1 MVLKRKKV
9 TMDGNTAAAHVSYA
23 FSEVAAI
30 YPITPSSPMPEFID
44 KWAADGRKNLFGNPV
59 QVTEMQHEAGAAG
72 AVHGSLVAGALTST
86 YTASQG
92 FLLMIPDMYKIA
104 GERLPAVF
112 HVAARSLSTCS
123 LNMYGDHQDVMAAR
137 QTGFAFLASGSVQE
151 IMDLSPV
158 AHLAAIEG
166 SVPFVNFFDGF
177 RTSHEVQK
185 IEVWDYD
192 QFADLVD
199 YDAIDRFKNNSLNPN
214 RPTMR
219 GVFEKNGYFQRT
231 EAQNKAY
238 SVIPGIVE
246 DYMNK
251 INEKI
256 GTNYGLFNYEGDP
269 NATDVIVAM
278 GSGTDTIQQT
288 VDYLNKNTDAKV
300 GVLKVHLYRPFS
312 AKHFLEKMPKSV
324 ERIAVLDRTK
334 EKGSVGEPLLLDVT
348 QVYQESDRNPMIIGG
363 RYGLGQKDTTPAHFA
378 AVFNNLR
385 KNNPKNHFTIGI
397 DDDVMNTSIE
407 IDKDFVITDGE
418 TTRCV
423 FWGNGGDGTVGANK
437 SAIKIIGDNTD
448 MFAQGYFDYDA
459 KKSNGLTL
467 SHLRFSPNPIH
478 AAYLIDEADFV
489 SCSPQAY
496 VRQYDLVK
504 NLKDG
509 GIFLLNTIWNED
521 ELEEHL
527 PNKMKAEIAN
537 KNIKF
542 YTVNASKIAQE
553 VGLGNRTNMVIQTA
567 FFILSK
573 VLNIDDAIKYL
584 KESIQKSYGMKGQNI
599 VDMNNAAV
607 DMTKRELKEIKVPEA
622 WKNLKKDVKEVNENE
637 PDFIKNM
644 VRPIIELKE
653 DDLPVSTYLPY
664 DDGTYMSGTSQYEKR
679 GIAPFVPE
687 WKKDNCIQ
695 CNQCSYICPH
705 ATIRP
710 FLLDK
715 EEKAKAP
722 EGFETIKAIGKGLE
736 KYEFR
741 MQVSP
746 YDCMGCGNCVDVCP
760 APNKALVMRPVEEQI
775 NKEAENWIFAH
786 EKIGYK
792 DDEIEANN
800 VKNSQ
805 FHQPL
810 LEFSGACAGCGETP
824 YAKLVTQL
832 FGNHQIISNATG
844 CSSIWGSSVPSMPYC
859 TNKDG
864 HGPAWASSL
873 FEDAAEYGYGM
884 LLATKSNK
892 LQLETLIKKFLAL
905 KLQSPLNEAFK
916 EWLENNNDFDGSKK
930 ASIKIESLI
939 SNKTGNEEADK
950 ILDRIINL
958 KDYLVKKSVWVY
970 GGDGWAYDIGF
981 SGLDHVLASGEDI
994 NIMVFDTE
1002 VYSNTGGQS
1011 SKATPLAAV
1020 AKFAASGKKV
1030 RKKDLGLMMTT
1041 YGYVYVAQVAM
1052 GANQAQTL
1060 KAIKEAESY
1069 PGPSLIIA
1077 YSPCINHGLKAG
1089 MGKTQRREKEA
1100 VLSGYWHLW
1109 RFNPQLRLE
1118 GKNPF
1123 SLDSKDPTESFQE
1136 FLQGEVRYSSLK
1148 KAFPE
1153 TADQLY
1159 SQAEEA
1165 AKERLDSYKR
1175 MANQE

>member
-1 MVLKRKKV
+1 MTIKRRKV

-23 FSEVAAI
+23 FSEVSAI

-44 KWAADGRKNLFGNPV
+44 KWAANERLNLFGNPV
-59 QVTEMQHEAGAAG
+59 SVTEMQHEAGAAG
-72 AVHGSLVAGALTST
+72 AVHGSLAAGALTST

-92 FLLMIPDMYKIA
+92 LLLMIPDMYKIA

-123 LNMYGDHQDVMAAR
+123 INMYGDHQDVMAAR
-137 QTGFAFLASGSVQE
+137 ATGFAMLASGSVQE

-158 AHLAAIEG
+158 AHLSAIKAR
-166 SVPFVNFFDGF
+166 VPFMNFFDGF
-177 RTSHEVQK
+177 RTSHEIQK
-185 IEVWDYD
+185 IDVWDYD
-192 QFADLVD
+192 QFEDMVD
-199 YDAIDRFKNNSLNPN
+199 WKAIDDFKKDSLNPH

-219 GVFEKNGYFQRT
+219 GVFEKSGYFQRT

-238 SVIPGIVE
+238 NGLPEIVI

-256 GTNYGLFNYEGDP
+256 GTNYSLFNYEGAED
-269 NATDVIVAM
+269 ATDIIIAM

-288 VDYLNKNTDAKV
+288 VEELNKEGRKV
-300 GVLKVHLYRPFS
+300 GLVKVHLYRPFS
-312 AKHFLEKMPKSV
+312 TKHLLEAIPETV

-334 EKGSVGEPLLLDVT
+334 EKGSAGEPLYLDVL
-348 QVYQESDRNPMIIGG
+348 EAFADSDRNPKIIAG
-363 RYGLGQKDTTPAHFA
+363 RYGLGQKDTRPAHIKS
-378 AVFNNLR
+378 VFDNLA
-385 KNNPKNHFTIGI
+385 KEDPKNHFTVGI
-397 DDDVMNTSIE
+397 NDDVTHTSLDVDE
-407 IDKDFVITDGE
+407 SFVINDGK
-418 TTRCV
+418 TTRCI

-459 KKSNGLTL
+459 KKSNGLTM

-478 AAYLIDEADFV
+478 AAYFIDEADFV

-504 NLKDG
+504 NLKEG
-509 GIFLLNTIWNED
+509 GIFLLNTIWSED
-521 ELEEHL
+521 ELEDHI
-527 PNKMKAEIAN
+527 PNYLLKEIAD

-553 VGLGNRTNMVIQTA
+553 VGLGHRTNMVIQTA
-567 FFILSK
+567 FFILSE
-573 VLNIDDAIKYL
+573 VLPIDDAIKYL
-584 KESIQKSYGMKGQNI
+584 KDSIEKSYGMKGQDI
-599 VDMNNAAV
+599 VDMNNKAV
-607 DMTKRELKEIKVPEA
+607 DRASEELQEIEVKEE
-622 WKNLKKDVKEVNENE
+622 WKNLEDDRKGADENE
-637 PDFIKNM
+637 PDFIQNM
-644 VRPIIELKE
+644 VRPIINLHE

-664 DDGTYMSGTSQYEKR
+664 DDGQYMSGTSRYEKR
-679 GIAPFVPE
+679 GIALFVPE
-687 WKKDNCIQ
+687 WNIDNCIQ

-710 FLLDK
+710 FLLD
-715 EEKAKAP
+715 EEQKAKAP
-722 EGFETIKAIGKGLE
+722 EGFETKKAIGKGLE
-736 KYEFR
+736 GYEFR
-741 MQVSP
+741 IQVSP

-760 APNKALVMRPVEEQI
+760 APKKALAMKPIDEQI
-775 NKEAENWIFAH
+775 EKQADNWEFAH
-786 EKIGYK
+786 GEVGYR
-792 DDEIEANN
+792 DDEIAPTN

-805 FHQPL
+805 FSQPL

-824 YAKLVTQL
+824 YAKLITQL
-832 FGNHQIISNATG
+832 YGDHQIISNATG

-864 HGPAWASSL
+864 EGPAWASSL

-892 LQLETLIKKFLAL
+892 FLLETLMKKFLEL
-905 KLQSPLNEAFK
+905 KVSTPLNDAFN
-916 EWLENNNDFDGSKK
+916 EWLENNDDFEESKK
-930 ASIKIESLI
+930 AAIKIESLI
-939 SNKTGNEEADK
+939 ANETDNEEANK
-950 ILDRIINL
+950 IIERIKNL
-958 KDYLVKKSVWVY
+958 KDYLVKKSVWIY

-981 SGLDHVLASGEDI
+981 SGVDHVLASGDDI
-994 NIMVFDTE
+994 NIIVFDTE

-1069 PGPSLIIA
+1069 HGPSLIIA
-1077 YSPCINHGLKAG
+1077 YAPCINHGLKAG

-1100 VLSGYWHLW
+1100 VASGYWHLW
-1109 RFNPQLRLE
+1109 RFNPLLKEE

-1123 SLDSKDPTESFQE
+1123 TLDSKDPTESFQE
-1136 FLQGEVRYSSLK
+1136 FLQGEVRYASLK

-1153 TADQLY
+1153 DADRLY
-1159 SQAEEA
+1159 AEAEEA
-1165 AKERLDSYKR
+1165 AKERLESYKK
-1175 MANQE
+1175 MENK

>member
-1 MVLKRKKV
+1 MTIKRRKV

-23 FSEVAAI
+23 FSEVSAI

-44 KWAADGRKNLFGNPV
+44 KWAANGRLNLYGNPV
-59 QVTEMQHEAGAAG
+59 SVTEMQHEAGAAG
-72 AVHGSLVAGALTST
+72 AVHGSLAAGALTST

-92 FLLMIPDMYKIA
+92 LLLMIPDMYKIA

-123 LNMYGDHQDVMAAR
+123 INMYGDHQDVMAAR
-137 QTGFAFLASGSVQE
+137 ATGFAMLASGSVQE

-158 AHLAAIEG
+158 AHLSAIKAR
-166 SVPFVNFFDGF
+166 VPFVNFFDGF
-177 RTSHEVQK
+177 RTSHEIQK
-185 IEVWDYD
+185 IDVWDYD
-192 QFADLVD
+192 QFEDMVD
-199 YDAIDRFKNNSLNPN
+199 WKAIDDFKNDSLNPH

-219 GVFEKNGYFQRT
+219 GVFEKSGYFQRT

-238 SVIPGIVE
+238 NGLPEIVV

-256 GTNYGLFNYEGDP
+256 GTNYSLFNYEGAED
-269 NATDVIVAM
+269 ATDIIIAM

-288 VDYLNKNTDAKV
+288 VEELNKEGRKV
-300 GVLKVHLYRPFS
+300 GLVKVHLYRPFS
-312 AKHFLEKMPKSV
+312 TKHLLEAIPETV

-334 EKGSVGEPLLLDVT
+334 EKGSAGEPLYLDVL
-348 QVYQESDRNPMIIGG
+348 ESFSDSDRNPKIIAG
-363 RYGLGQKDTTPAHFA
+363 RYGLGQKDTRPAHIKS
-378 AVFNNLR
+378 VFDNLA
-385 KNNPKNHFTIGI
+385 KDEPKNHFTVGII
-397 DDDVMNTSIE
+397 DDVTNTSLE
-407 IDKDFVITDGE
+407 VDNSFVISDGQ
-418 TTRCV
+418 TTRCI

-437 SAIKIIGDNTD
+437 NAIKIIGDNTD

-459 KKSNGLTL
+459 KKSNGLTM

-478 AAYLIDEADFV
+478 AAYFIDEADFV

-504 NLKDG
+504 NLKEG
-509 GIFLLNTIWNED
+509 GIFLLNTIWSEE
-521 ELEEHL
+521 ELEEHI
-527 PNKMKAEIAN
+527 PNYLLKEIAD

-553 VGLGNRTNMVIQTA
+553 VGLGHRTNMVIQTA
-567 FFILSK
+567 FFILSE
-573 VLNIDDAIKYL
+573 VLPIEDAIKYL
-584 KESIQKSYGMKGQNI
+584 KDSIEKSYGMKGQDI
-599 VDMNNAAV
+599 VDMNNKAV
-607 DMTKRELKEIKVPEA
+607 DRASEELQEIKVKEE
-622 WKNLKKDVKEVNENE
+622 WKNLGEDREGTNENE

-644 VRPIIELKE
+644 VRPIINLEE

-664 DDGTYMSGTSQYEKR
+664 DDGQYMAGTSRYEKR
-679 GIAPFVPE
+679 GIALFVPE
-687 WKKDNCIQ
+687 WNIDNCIQ

-710 FLLDK
+710 FLLD
-715 EEKAKAP
+715 EEQKAKAP
-722 EGFETIKAIGKGLE
+722 EGFETKKAIGKGLE
-736 KYEFR
+736 GYEFR
-741 MQVSP
+741 IQVSP

-760 APNKALVMRPVEEQI
+760 APKKALAMKPIDEQI
-775 NKEAENWIFAH
+775 EKQAENWEYAH
-786 EKIGYK
+786 GEVGYRN
-792 DDEIEANN
+792 DEIAPTN

-805 FHQPL
+805 FSQPL

-824 YAKLVTQL
+824 YAKLITQL
-832 FGNHQIISNATG
+832 YGDHQIISNATG

-859 TNKDG
+859 TNNNG
-864 HGPAWASSL
+864 EGPAWASSL

-892 LQLETLIKKFLAL
+892 FLLETLMKKFLEL
-905 KLQSPLNEAFK
+905 KVSTPLNDAFN
-916 EWLENNNDFDGSKK
+916 EWLENNDDFEESKK
-930 ASIKIESLI
+930 AAIKIESLI
-939 SNKTGNEEADK
+939 ANETDNEEANK
-950 ILDRIINL
+950 IIERIKSL
-958 KDYLVKKSVWVY
+958 KDYLVKKSVWIY

-981 SGLDHVLASGEDI
+981 SGVDHVLASGDDI
-994 NIMVFDTE
+994 NIIVFDTE

-1069 PGPSLIIA
+1069 HGPSLIIA
-1077 YSPCINHGLKAG
+1077 YAPCINHGLKAG

-1100 VLSGYWHLW
+1100 VASGYWHLW
-1109 RFNPQLRLE
+1109 RFNPLLKEE

-1136 FLQGEVRYSSLK
+1136 FLQGEVRYASLK

-1153 TADQLY
+1153 DADRLY
-1159 SQAEEA
+1159 AEAEEA
-1165 AKERLDSYKR
+1165 AKERLESYKK
-1175 MANQE
+1175 MENK

>member
-1 MVLKRKKV
+1 MTIKRRKV

-23 FSEVAAI
+23 FSEVSAI

-44 KWAADGRKNLFGNPV
+44 KWAANGRLNLYGNPV
-59 QVTEMQHEAGAAG
+59 SVTEMQHEAGAAG
-72 AVHGSLVAGALTST
+72 AVHGSLAAGALTST

-92 FLLMIPDMYKIA
+92 LLLMIPDMYKIA

-123 LNMYGDHQDVMAAR
+123 INMYGDHQDVMAAR
-137 QTGFAFLASGSVQE
+137 ATGFAMLASGSVQE

-158 AHLAAIEG
+158 AHLSAIKAR
-166 SVPFVNFFDGF
+166 VPFVNFFDGF
-177 RTSHEVQK
+177 RTSHEIQK
-185 IEVWDYD
+185 IDVWDYD
-192 QFADLVD
+192 QFEDMVD
-199 YDAIDRFKNNSLNPN
+199 WKAIDDFKNDSLNPH

-219 GVFEKNGYFQRT
+219 GVFEKSGYFQRT

-238 SVIPGIVE
+238 NGLPEIVV

-256 GTNYGLFNYEGDP
+256 GTNYSLFNYEGAED
-269 NATDVIVAM
+269 ATDIIIAM

-288 VDYLNKNTDAKV
+288 VEELNKDGRKV
-300 GVLKVHLYRPFS
+300 GLVKVHLYRPFS
-312 AKHFLEKMPKSV
+312 TKHLLEAIPETV

-334 EKGSVGEPLLLDVT
+334 EKGSAGEPLYLDVL
-348 QVYQESDRNPMIIGG
+348 ESFSDSDRNPKIIAG
-363 RYGLGQKDTTPAHFA
+363 RYGLGQKDTRPAHIKS
-378 AVFNNLR
+378 VFDNLA
-385 KNNPKNHFTIGI
+385 KDEPKNHFTVGII
-397 DDDVMNTSIE
+397 DDVTNTSLE
-407 IDKDFVITDGE
+407 VDNSFVISDGQ
-418 TTRCV
+418 TTRCI

-437 SAIKIIGDNTD
+437 NAIKIIGDNTD

-459 KKSNGLTL
+459 KKSNGLTM

-478 AAYLIDEADFV
+478 AAYFIDEADFV

-504 NLKDG
+504 NLKEG
-509 GIFLLNTIWNED
+509 GIFLLNTIWSEE
-521 ELEEHL
+521 ELEEHI
-527 PNKMKAEIAN
+527 PNYLLKEIAD

-553 VGLGNRTNMVIQTA
+553 VGLGHRTNMVIQTA
-567 FFILSK
+567 FFILSE
-573 VLNIDDAIKYL
+573 VLPIEDAIKYL
-584 KESIQKSYGMKGQNI
+584 KDSIEKSYGMKGQDI
-599 VDMNNAAV
+599 VDMNNKAV
-607 DMTKRELKEIKVPEA
+607 DRASEELQEIKVKEE
-622 WKNLKKDVKEVNENE
+622 WKNLGEDREGTNENE

-644 VRPIIELKE
+644 VRPIINLEE

-664 DDGTYMSGTSQYEKR
+664 DDGQYMAGTSRYEKR
-679 GIAPFVPE
+679 GIALFVPE
-687 WKKDNCIQ
+687 WNIDNCIQ

-710 FLLDK
+710 FLLD
-715 EEKAKAP
+715 EEQKAKAP
-722 EGFETIKAIGKGLE
+722 EGFETKKAIGKGLE
-736 KYEFR
+736 GYEFR
-741 MQVSP
+741 IQVSP

-760 APNKALVMRPVEEQI
+760 APKKALAMKPIDEQI
-775 NKEAENWIFAH
+775 EKQAENWEYAH
-786 EKIGYK
+786 GEVGYRN
-792 DDEIEANN
+792 DEIAPTN

-805 FHQPL
+805 FSQPL

-824 YAKLVTQL
+824 YAKLITQL
-832 FGNHQIISNATG
+832 YGDHQIISNATG

-859 TNKDG
+859 TNNNG
-864 HGPAWASSL
+864 EGPAWASSL

-892 LQLETLIKKFLAL
+892 FLLETLMKKFLEL
-905 KLQSPLNEAFK
+905 KVSTPLNDAFN
-916 EWLENNNDFDGSKK
+916 EWLENNDDFEESKK
-930 ASIKIESLI
+930 AAIKIESLI
-939 SNKTGNEEADK
+939 ANETDNDEANKIIE
-950 ILDRIINL
+950 RIKSL
-958 KDYLVKKSVWVY
+958 KDYLVKKSVWIY

-981 SGLDHVLASGEDI
+981 SGVDHVLASGDDI
-994 NIMVFDTE
+994 NIIVFDTE

-1069 PGPSLIIA
+1069 HGPSLIIA
-1077 YSPCINHGLKAG
+1077 YAPCINHGLKAG

-1100 VLSGYWHLW
+1100 VASGYWHLW
-1109 RFNPQLRLE
+1109 RFNPLLKEE

-1136 FLQGEVRYSSLK
+1136 FLQGEVRYASLK

-1153 TADQLY
+1153 DADRLY
-1159 SQAEEA
+1159 AEAEEA
-1165 AKERLDSYKR
+1165 AKERLESYKK
-1175 MANQE
+1175 MQNK

>member
-1 MVLKRKKV
+1 MTIKRRKV

-23 FSEVAAI
+23 FSEVSAI

-44 KWAADGRKNLFGNPV
+44 KWAANGRLNLYGNPV
-59 QVTEMQHEAGAAG
+59 SVTEMQHEAGAAG
-72 AVHGSLVAGALTST
+72 AVHGSLAAGALTST

-92 FLLMIPDMYKIA
+92 LLLMIPDMYKIA

-123 LNMYGDHQDVMAAR
+123 INMYGDHQDVMAAR
-137 QTGFAFLASGSVQE
+137 ATGFAMLASGSVQE

-158 AHLAAIEG
+158 AHLSAIKAR
-166 SVPFVNFFDGF
+166 VPFVNFFDGF
-177 RTSHEVQK
+177 RTSHEIQK
-185 IEVWDYD
+185 IDVWDYD
-192 QFADLVD
+192 QFEDMVD
-199 YDAIDRFKNNSLNPN
+199 WKAIDDFKNDSLNPH

-219 GVFEKNGYFQRT
+219 GVFEKSGYFQRT

-238 SVIPGIVE
+238 NGLPEIVL

-256 GTNYGLFNYEGDP
+256 GTNYSLFNYEGAED
-269 NATDVIVAM
+269 ATDIIIAM

-288 VDYLNKNTDAKV
+288 VEELNKEGRKV
-300 GVLKVHLYRPFS
+300 GLVKVHLYRPFS
-312 AKHFLEKMPKSV
+312 TKHLLEAIPKTV

-334 EKGSVGEPLLLDVT
+334 EKGSAGEPLYLDVL
-348 QVYQESDRNPMIIGG
+348 ESFSDSDRNPKIIAG
-363 RYGLGQKDTTPAHFA
+363 RYGLGQKDTRPAHIKS
-378 AVFNNLR
+378 VFDNLA
-385 KNNPKNHFTIGI
+385 KDEPKNHFTVGII
-397 DDDVMNTSIE
+397 DDVTNTSLE
-407 IDKDFVITDGE
+407 VDNSFVISDGQ
-418 TTRCV
+418 TTRCI

-437 SAIKIIGDNTD
+437 NAIKIIGDNTD

-459 KKSNGLTL
+459 KKSNGLTM

-478 AAYLIDEADFV
+478 AAYFIDEADFV

-504 NLKDG
+504 NLKEG
-509 GIFLLNTIWNED
+509 GIFLLNTIWSEE
-521 ELEEHL
+521 ELEEHI
-527 PNKMKAEIAN
+527 PNYLLKEIAD

-553 VGLGNRTNMVIQTA
+553 VGLGHRTNMVIQTA
-567 FFILSK
+567 FFILSE
-573 VLNIDDAIKYL
+573 VLPIEDAIKYL
-584 KESIQKSYGMKGQNI
+584 KDSIEKSYGMKGQDI
-599 VDMNNAAV
+599 VDMNNKAV
-607 DMTKRELKEIKVPEA
+607 DRASEELQEIKVKEE
-622 WKNLKKDVKEVNENE
+622 WKNLGEDREGTNENE

-644 VRPIIELKE
+644 VRPIINLEE

-664 DDGTYMSGTSQYEKR
+664 DDGQYMAGTSRYEKR
-679 GIAPFVPE
+679 GIALFVPE
-687 WKKDNCIQ
+687 WNIDNCIQ

-710 FLLDK
+710 FLLD
-715 EEKAKAP
+715 EEQKAKAP
-722 EGFETIKAIGKGLE
+722 EGFETKKAIGKGLE
-736 KYEFR
+736 GYEFR
-741 MQVSP
+741 IQVSP

-760 APNKALVMRPVEEQI
+760 APKKALAMKPIDEQI
-775 NKEAENWIFAH
+775 EKQAENWEYAH
-786 EKIGYK
+786 GEVGYRN
-792 DDEIEANN
+792 DEIAPTN

-805 FHQPL
+805 FSQPL

-824 YAKLVTQL
+824 YAKLITQL
-832 FGNHQIISNATG
+832 YGDHQIISNATG

-859 TNKDG
+859 TNNNG
-864 HGPAWASSL
+864 EGPAWASSL

-892 LQLETLIKKFLAL
+892 FLLETLMKKFLEL
-905 KLQSPLNEAFK
+905 KVSTPLNDAFN
-916 EWLENNNDFDGSKK
+916 EWLENNDDFEESKK
-930 ASIKIESLI
+930 AAIKIESLI
-939 SNKTGNEEADK
+939 ANETDNEEANK
-950 ILDRIINL
+950 IIERIKSL
-958 KDYLVKKSVWVY
+958 KDYLVKKSVWIY

-981 SGLDHVLASGEDI
+981 SGVDHVLASGDDI
-994 NIMVFDTE
+994 NIIVFDTE

-1069 PGPSLIIA
+1069 HGPSLIIA
-1077 YSPCINHGLKAG
+1077 YAPCINHGLKAG

-1100 VLSGYWHLW
+1100 VASGYWHLW
-1109 RFNPQLRLE
+1109 RFNPLLKEE

-1136 FLQGEVRYSSLK
+1136 FLQGEVRYASLK

-1153 TADQLY
+1153 DADRLY
-1159 SQAEEA
+1159 AEAEEA
-1165 AKERLDSYKR
+1165 AKERLESYKK
-1175 MANQE
+1175 MENK

>member
-1 MVLKRKKV
+1 MTIKRRKV

-23 FSEVAAI
+23 FSEVSAI

-44 KWAADGRKNLFGNPV
+44 KWAANGRLNLYGNPV
-59 QVTEMQHEAGAAG
+59 SVTEMQHEAGAAG
-72 AVHGSLVAGALTST
+72 AVHGSLAAGALTST

-92 FLLMIPDMYKIA
+92 LLLMIPDMYKIA

-123 LNMYGDHQDVMAAR
+123 INMYGDHQDVMAAR
-137 QTGFAFLASGSVQE
+137 ATGFAMLASGSVQE

-158 AHLAAIEG
+158 AHLSAIKAR
-166 SVPFVNFFDGF
+166 VPFVNFFDGF
-177 RTSHEVQK
+177 RTSHEIQK
-185 IEVWDYD
+185 IDVWDYD
-192 QFADLVD
+192 QFEDMVD
-199 YDAIDRFKNNSLNPN
+199 WKAIDDFKNDSLNPH

-219 GVFEKNGYFQRT
+219 GVFEKSGYFQRT

-238 SVIPGIVE
+238 NGLPEIVV

-256 GTNYGLFNYEGDP
+256 GTNYSLFNYEGAED
-269 NATDVIVAM
+269 ATDIIIAM

-288 VDYLNKNTDAKV
+288 VEELNKEGRKV
-300 GVLKVHLYRPFS
+300 GLVKVHLYRPFS
-312 AKHFLEKMPKSV
+312 TKHLLEAIPKTV

-334 EKGSVGEPLLLDVT
+334 EKGSAGEPLYLDVL
-348 QVYQESDRNPMIIGG
+348 ESFSDSDRNPKIIAG
-363 RYGLGQKDTTPAHFA
+363 RYGLGQKDTRPAHIKS
-378 AVFNNLR
+378 VFDNLA
-385 KNNPKNHFTIGI
+385 KDEPKNHFTVGII
-397 DDDVMNTSIE
+397 DDVTNTSLE
-407 IDKDFVITDGE
+407 VDNSFVISDGQ
-418 TTRCV
+418 TTRCI

-437 SAIKIIGDNTD
+437 NAIKIIGDNTD

-459 KKSNGLTL
+459 KKSNGLTM

-478 AAYLIDEADFV
+478 AAYFIDEADFV

-504 NLKDG
+504 NLKEG
-509 GIFLLNTIWNED
+509 GIFLLNTIWSEE
-521 ELEEHL
+521 ELEEHI
-527 PNKMKAEIAN
+527 PNYLLKEIAD

-553 VGLGNRTNMVIQTA
+553 VGLGHRTNMVIQTA
-567 FFILSK
+567 FFILSE
-573 VLNIDDAIKYL
+573 VLPIEDAIKYL
-584 KESIQKSYGMKGQNI
+584 KDSIEKSYGMKGQDI
-599 VDMNNAAV
+599 VDMNNKAV
-607 DMTKRELKEIKVPEA
+607 DRASEELQEIKVKEE
-622 WKNLKKDVKEVNENE
+622 WKNLGEDREGANENE

-644 VRPIIELKE
+644 VRPIINLEE

-664 DDGTYMSGTSQYEKR
+664 DDGQYMAGTSRYEKR
-679 GIAPFVPE
+679 GIALFVPE
-687 WKKDNCIQ
+687 WNIDNCIQ

-710 FLLDK
+710 FLLD
-715 EEKAKAP
+715 EEQKAKAP
-722 EGFETIKAIGKGLE
+722 EGFETKKAIGKGLE
-736 KYEFR
+736 GYEFR
-741 MQVSP
+741 IQVSP

-760 APNKALVMRPVEEQI
+760 APKKALAMKPIDEQI
-775 NKEAENWIFAH
+775 EKQAENWEYAH
-786 EKIGYK
+786 GEVGYRN
-792 DDEIEANN
+792 DEIAPTN

-805 FHQPL
+805 FSQPL

-824 YAKLVTQL
+824 YAKLITQL
-832 FGNHQIISNATG
+832 YGDHQIISNATG

-859 TNKDG
+859 TNNNG
-864 HGPAWASSL
+864 EGPAWASSL

-892 LQLETLIKKFLAL
+892 FLLETLMKKFLEL
-905 KLQSPLNEAFK
+905 KVSTPLNDAFN
-916 EWLENNNDFDGSKK
+916 EWLENNDDFEESKK
-930 ASIKIESLI
+930 AAIKIESLI
-939 SNKTGNEEADK
+939 ANETDNEEANK
-950 ILDRIINL
+950 IIERIKSL
-958 KDYLVKKSVWVY
+958 KDYLVKKSVWIY

-981 SGLDHVLASGEDI
+981 SGVDHVLASGDDI
-994 NIMVFDTE
+994 NIIVFDTE

-1069 PGPSLIIA
+1069 HGPSLIIA
-1077 YSPCINHGLKAG
+1077 YAPCINHGLKAG

-1100 VLSGYWHLW
+1100 VASGYWHLW
-1109 RFNPQLRLE
+1109 RFNPLLKEE

-1136 FLQGEVRYSSLK
+1136 FLQGEVRYASLK

-1153 TADQLY
+1153 DADRLY
-1159 SQAEEA
+1159 AEAEEA
-1165 AKERLDSYKR
+1165 AKERLESYKK
-1175 MANQE
+1175 MENK

>member
-1 MVLKRKKV
+1 MTIKRRKV

-23 FSEVAAI
+23 FSEVSAI

-44 KWAADGRKNLFGNPV
+44 KWAANERLNLFGNPV
-59 QVTEMQHEAGAAG
+59 SVTEMQHEAGAAG
-72 AVHGSLVAGALTST
+72 AVHGSLAAGALTST

-92 FLLMIPDMYKIA
+92 LLLMIPDMYKIA

-112 HVAARSLSTCS
+112 HVAARSLSTS
-123 LNMYGDHQDVMAAR
+123 AINMYGDHQDVMAAR
-137 QTGFAFLASGSVQE
+137 ATGFAMLAEGSVQE

-158 AHLAAIEG
+158 AHLAAIKG
-166 SVPFVNFFDGF
+166 RVPFVNFFDGF
-177 RTSHEVQK
+177 RTSHEIQK
-185 IEVWDYD
+185 IDVWDYD
-192 QFADLVD
+192 QFEDMVD
-199 YDAIDRFKNNSLNPN
+199 WKAIDDFKNDSLNPH

-219 GVFEKNGYFQRT
+219 GVFEKSGYFQRA

-238 SVIPGIVE
+238 NAIPEIVI

-251 INEKI
+251 VNEKI
-256 GTNYGLFNYEGDP
+256 GTNYSLFNYVGAED
-269 NATDVIVAM
+269 ATDIIVAM

-288 VDYLNKNTDAKV
+288 VEELNKEGRKV
-300 GVLKVHLYRPFS
+300 GLVKVHLYRPFS
-312 AKHFLEKMPKSV
+312 TKHLLEAIPETV

-334 EKGSVGEPLLLDVT
+334 EKGSAGEPLYLDVL
-348 QVYQESDRNPMIIGG
+348 EAFADSDRNPKIIAG
-363 RYGLGQKDTTPAHFA
+363 RYGLGQKDTRPAHFKS
-378 AVFNNLR
+378 VFDNLA
-385 KNNPKNHFTIGI
+385 KDEPKNHFTVGI
-397 DDDVMNTSIE
+397 NDDVTHTSLE
-407 IDKDFVITDGE
+407 VDESFVISDGK
-418 TTRCV
+418 TTRCI

-437 SAIKIIGDNTD
+437 NAIKIIGDNTD

-459 KKSNGLTL
+459 KKSNGLTM
-467 SHLRFSPNPIH
+467 SHLRFSPNPIN
-478 AAYLIDEADFV
+478 AAYFIDEADFV

-504 NLKDG
+504 NLKEG
-509 GIFLLNTIWNED
+509 GIFLLNTIWSEE
-521 ELEEHL
+521 ELEEHI
-527 PNKMKAEIAN
+527 PNYLLKEIAD

-553 VGLGNRTNMVIQTA
+553 VGLGHRTNMVIQTA
-567 FFILSK
+567 FFILSE
-573 VLNIDDAIKYL
+573 VLPIEDAIKYL
-584 KESIQKSYGMKGQNI
+584 KASIEKSYGMKGQDI
-599 VDMNNAAV
+599 VDMNNKAV
-607 DMTKRELKEIKVPEA
+607 DRASEELQKINVKEE
-622 WKNLKKDVKEVNENE
+622 WKNLEDDRENENENE

-644 VRPIIELKE
+644 VRPIINLKE

-664 DDGTYMSGTSQYEKR
+664 DDGQYMAGTSRYEKR
-679 GIAPFVPE
+679 GIALFVPE
-687 WKKDNCIQ
+687 WNIDNCIQ

-710 FLLDK
+710 FLVN
-715 EEKAKAP
+715 EEQKAKAP
-722 EGFETIKAIGKGLE
+722 EGFETKKAIGKGLE
-736 KYEFR
+736 GYEFR
-741 MQVSP
+741 IQVSP

-760 APNKALVMRPVEEQI
+760 APKKALAMKAIDEQI
-775 NKEAENWIFAH
+775 EKQADNWVFAH
-786 EKIGYK
+786 EEVGYK
-792 DDEIEANN
+792 DDEIAPTN

-805 FHQPL
+805 FSQPL

-824 YAKLVTQL
+824 YAKLITQL
-832 FGNHQIISNATG
+832 YGDHQIISNATG

-859 TNKDG
+859 TNKNG
-864 HGPAWASSL
+864 EGPAWASSL

-892 LQLETLIKKFLAL
+892 FLLETLMKKFLEL
-905 KLQSPLNEAFK
+905 KVSTPLNDAFN
-916 EWLENNNDFDGSKK
+916 EWLENNDDFEESKK
-930 ASIKIESLI
+930 AAIKIESLI
-939 SNKTGNEEADK
+939 ANETDNEEANK
-950 ILDRIINL
+950 IIERIKNL
-958 KDYLVKKSVWVY
+958 KDYLVKKSVWIY

-981 SGLDHVLASGEDI
+981 SGVDHVLASGDDI
-994 NIMVFDTE
+994 NIIVFDTE

-1069 PGPSLIIA
+1069 HGPSLIIA
-1077 YSPCINHGLKAG
+1077 YAPCINHGLKAG

-1100 VLSGYWHLW
+1100 VASGYWHLW
-1109 RFNPQLRLE
+1109 RFNPLLKEE

-1123 SLDSKDPTESFQE
+1123 VLDSKDPTESFQE
-1136 FLQGEVRYSSLK
+1136 FLQGEVRYASLK

-1153 TADQLY
+1153 DADRLY
-1159 SQAEEA
+1159 AEAEEA
-1165 AKERLDSYKR
+1165 AKERLESYKK
-1175 MANQE
+1175 MENK

>member
-1 MVLKRKKV
+1 MTIKRRKV

-23 FSEVAAI
+23 FSEVSAI

-44 KWAADGRKNLFGNPV
+44 KWAANERLNLFGNPV
-59 QVTEMQHEAGAAG
+59 SVTEMQHEAGAAG
-72 AVHGSLVAGALTST
+72 AVHGSLAAGALTST

-92 FLLMIPDMYKIA
+92 LLLMIPDMYKIA

-112 HVAARSLSTCS
+112 HVAARSLSTS
-123 LNMYGDHQDVMAAR
+123 AINMYGDHQDVMAAR
-137 QTGFAFLASGSVQE
+137 ATGFAMLAEGSVQE

-158 AHLAAIEG
+158 AHLAAIKG
-166 SVPFVNFFDGF
+166 RVPFVNFFDGF
-177 RTSHEVQK
+177 RTSHEIQK
-185 IEVWDYD
+185 IDVWDYD
-192 QFADLVD
+192 QFEDMVD
-199 YDAIDRFKNNSLNPN
+199 WKAIDDFKNDSLNPH

-219 GVFEKNGYFQRT
+219 GVFEKSGYFQRA

-238 SVIPGIVE
+238 DAIPEIVLS
-246 DYMNK
+246 YMEK
-251 INEKI
+251 VNEKI
-256 GTNYGLFNYEGDP
+256 GTNYSLFNYVGADD
-269 NATDVIVAM
+269 ATDIIVAM

-288 VDYLNKNTDAKV
+288 VEELNKEGRKV
-300 GVLKVHLYRPFS
+300 GLVKVHLYRPFS
-312 AKHFLEKMPKSV
+312 TKHLLEAIPETV

-334 EKGSVGEPLLLDVT
+334 EKGSAGEPLYLDVL
-348 QVYQESDRNPMIIGG
+348 EAFADSNRNPKIIAG
-363 RYGLGQKDTTPAHFA
+363 RYGLGQKDTRPAHFKS
-378 AVFNNLR
+378 VFDNLA
-385 KNNPKNHFTIGI
+385 KENPKNHFTVGI
-397 DDDVMNTSIE
+397 NDDVTHTSLE
-407 IDKDFVITDGE
+407 VDDSFVINDGK
-418 TTRCV
+418 TTRCI

-459 KKSNGLTL
+459 KKSNGLTM

-478 AAYLIDEADFV
+478 AAYFIDEADFV

-504 NLKDG
+504 NLKEG
-509 GIFLLNTIWNED
+509 GIFLLNTIWSED
-521 ELEEHL
+521 ELEEHI
-527 PNKMKAEIAN
+527 PNYLLKEIAD

-553 VGLGNRTNMVIQTA
+553 VGLGHRTNMVIQTA
-567 FFILSK
+567 FFILSE
-573 VLNIDDAIKYL
+573 VLPIDDAIKYL
-584 KESIQKSYGMKGQNI
+584 KDSIEKSYGMKGQDI
-599 VDMNNAAV
+599 VDMNNKAV
-607 DMTKRELKEIKVPEA
+607 DRASEELQEIKVKEE
-622 WKNLKKDVKEVNENE
+622 WKNLKDDREGENENE

-644 VRPIIELKE
+644 VRPIINLKE

-664 DDGTYMSGTSQYEKR
+664 DDGQYMAGTSRYEKR
-679 GIAPFVPE
+679 GIALFVPE
-687 WKKDNCIQ
+687 WNIDNCIQ

-710 FLLDK
+710 FLLD
-715 EEKAKAP
+715 EEQKAKAP
-722 EGFETIKAIGKGLE
+722 EGFETKKAIGKGLE
-736 KYEFR
+736 GYEFR
-741 MQVSP
+741 IQVSP

-760 APNKALVMRPVEEQI
+760 APKKALAMKPIDEQI
-775 NKEAENWIFAH
+775 EKQADNWEFAH
-786 EKIGYK
+786 GEVGYRN
-792 DDEIEANN
+792 DEIAPTN

-805 FHQPL
+805 FSQPL

-824 YAKLVTQL
+824 YAKLITQL
-832 FGNHQIISNATG
+832 YGDHQIISNATG

-859 TNKDG
+859 TNKNG
-864 HGPAWASSL
+864 EGPAWASSL

-892 LQLETLIKKFLAL
+892 FLLETLMKKFLEL
-905 KLQSPLNEAFK
+905 KVSTPLNDAFN
-916 EWLENNNDFDGSKK
+916 EWLENNDDFEESKK
-930 ASIKIESLI
+930 AAIKIESLI
-939 SNKTGNEEADK
+939 ANETDNEEANK
-950 ILDRIINL
+950 IIERIKNL
-958 KDYLVKKSVWVY
+958 KDYLVKKSVWIY

-981 SGLDHVLASGEDI
+981 SGVDHVLASGDDI
-994 NIMVFDTE
+994 NIIVFDTE

-1069 PGPSLIIA
+1069 HGPSLIIA
-1077 YSPCINHGLKAG
+1077 YAPCINHGLKAG

-1100 VLSGYWHLW
+1100 VASGYWHLW
-1109 RFNPQLRLE
+1109 RFNPLLKEE

-1136 FLQGEVRYSSLK
+1136 FLQGEVRYASLK

-1153 TADQLY
+1153 DADRLY
-1159 SQAEEA
+1159 TEAEEA
-1165 AKERLDSYKR
+1165 AKERLESYKK
-1175 MANQE
+1175 MENK

>member
-1 MVLKRKKV
+1 MTIKRRKV

-23 FSEVAAI
+23 FSEVSAI

-44 KWAADGRKNLFGNPV
+44 KWAANGRLNLYGNPV
-59 QVTEMQHEAGAAG
+59 SVTEMQHEAGAAG
-72 AVHGSLVAGALTST
+72 AVHGSLAAGALTST

-92 FLLMIPDMYKIA
+92 LLLMIPDMYKIA

-123 LNMYGDHQDVMAAR
+123 INMYGDHQDVMAAR
-137 QTGFAFLASGSVQE
+137 ATGFAMLASGSVQE

-158 AHLAAIEG
+158 AHLSAIKAR
-166 SVPFVNFFDGF
+166 VPFVNFFDGF
-177 RTSHEVQK
+177 RTSHEIQK
-185 IEVWDYD
+185 IDVWDYD
-192 QFADLVD
+192 QFEDMVD
-199 YDAIDRFKNNSLNPN
+199 WKAIDDFKNDSLNPH

-219 GVFEKNGYFQRT
+219 GVFEKSGYFQRT

-238 SVIPGIVE
+238 NGLPEIVL

-256 GTNYGLFNYEGDP
+256 GTNYSLFNYEGAED
-269 NATDVIVAM
+269 ATDIIIAM

-288 VDYLNKNTDAKV
+288 VEELNKDGRKV
-300 GVLKVHLYRPFS
+300 GLVKVHLYRPFS
-312 AKHFLEKMPKSV
+312 TKHLLEAIPETV

-334 EKGSVGEPLLLDVT
+334 EKGSAGEPLYLDVL
-348 QVYQESDRNPMIIGG
+348 ESFSDSDRNPKIIAG
-363 RYGLGQKDTTPAHFA
+363 RYGLGQKDTRPAHIKS
-378 AVFNNLR
+378 VFDNLA
-385 KNNPKNHFTIGI
+385 KDEPKNHFTVGII
-397 DDDVMNTSIE
+397 DDVTNTSLE
-407 IDKDFVITDGE
+407 VDNSFVISDGQ
-418 TTRCV
+418 TTRCI

-437 SAIKIIGDNTD
+437 NAIKIIGDNTD

-459 KKSNGLTL
+459 KKSNGLTM

-478 AAYLIDEADFV
+478 AAYFIDEADFV

-504 NLKDG
+504 NLKEG
-509 GIFLLNTIWNED
+509 GIFLLNTIWSEE
-521 ELEEHL
+521 ELEEHI
-527 PNKMKAEIAN
+527 PNYLLKEIAD

-553 VGLGNRTNMVIQTA
+553 VGLGHRTNMVIQTA
-567 FFILSK
+567 FFILSE
-573 VLNIDDAIKYL
+573 VLPIEDAIKYL
-584 KESIQKSYGMKGQNI
+584 KDSIEKSYGMKGQDI
-599 VDMNNAAV
+599 VDMNNKAV
-607 DMTKRELKEIKVPEA
+607 DRASEELQEIKVKEE
-622 WKNLKKDVKEVNENE
+622 WKNLGEDREGANENE

-644 VRPIIELKE
+644 VRPIINLEE

-664 DDGTYMSGTSQYEKR
+664 DDGQYMAGTSRYEKR
-679 GIAPFVPE
+679 GIALFVPE
-687 WKKDNCIQ
+687 WNIDNCIQ

-710 FLLDK
+710 FLLD
-715 EEKAKAP
+715 EEQKAKAP
-722 EGFETIKAIGKGLE
+722 EGFETKKAIGKGLE
-736 KYEFR
+736 GYEFR
-741 MQVSP
+741 IQVSP

-760 APNKALVMRPVEEQI
+760 APKKALAMKPIDEQI
-775 NKEAENWIFAH
+775 EKQAENWEFAH
-786 EKIGYK
+786 GEVGYRN
-792 DDEIEANN
+792 DEIAPTN

-805 FHQPL
+805 FSQPL

-824 YAKLVTQL
+824 YAKLITQL
-832 FGNHQIISNATG
+832 YGDHQIISNATG

-859 TNKDG
+859 TNNNG
-864 HGPAWASSL
+864 EGPAWASSL

-892 LQLETLIKKFLAL
+892 FLLETLMKKFLEL
-905 KLQSPLNEAFK
+905 KVSTPLNDAFN
-916 EWLENNNDFDGSKK
+916 EWLENNDDFEESKK
-930 ASIKIESLI
+930 AAIKIESLI
-939 SNKTGNEEADK
+939 ANETDNDEANKIIE
-950 ILDRIINL
+950 RIKSL
-958 KDYLVKKSVWVY
+958 KDYLVKKSVWIY

-981 SGLDHVLASGEDI
+981 SGVDHVLASGDDI
-994 NIMVFDTE
+994 NIIVFDTE

-1069 PGPSLIIA
+1069 HGPSLIIA
-1077 YSPCINHGLKAG
+1077 YAPCINHGLKAG

-1100 VLSGYWHLW
+1100 VASGYWHLW
-1109 RFNPQLRLE
+1109 RFNPLLKEE

-1123 SLDSKDPTESFQE
+1123 TLDSKDPTESFQE
-1136 FLQGEVRYSSLK
+1136 FLQGEVRYASLK

-1153 TADQLY
+1153 DADRLY
-1159 SQAEEA
+1159 AEAEEA
-1165 AKERLDSYKR
+1165 AKERLESYKK
-1175 MANQE
+1175 MENK

>member
-1 MVLKRKKV
+1 MTIKRRKV

-23 FSEVAAI
+23 FSEVSAI

-44 KWAADGRKNLFGNPV
+44 KWAANGRLNLYGNPV
-59 QVTEMQHEAGAAG
+59 SVTEMQHEAGAAG
-72 AVHGSLVAGALTST
+72 AVHGSLAAGALTST

-92 FLLMIPDMYKIA
+92 LLLMIPDMYKIA

-123 LNMYGDHQDVMAAR
+123 INMYGDHQDVMAAR
-137 QTGFAFLASGSVQE
+137 ATGFAMLASGSVQE

-158 AHLAAIEG
+158 AHLSAIKAR
-166 SVPFVNFFDGF
+166 VPFVNFFDGF
-177 RTSHEVQK
+177 RTSHEIQK
-185 IEVWDYD
+185 IDVWDYD
-192 QFADLVD
+192 QFEDMVD
-199 YDAIDRFKNNSLNPN
+199 WKAIDDFKNDSLNPH

-219 GVFEKNGYFQRT
+219 GVFEKSGYFQRT

-238 SVIPGIVE
+238 NGLPEIVV

-256 GTNYGLFNYEGDP
+256 GTNYSLFNYEGAED
-269 NATDVIVAM
+269 ATDIIIAM

-288 VDYLNKNTDAKV
+288 VEELNKEGRKV
-300 GVLKVHLYRPFS
+300 GLVKVHLYRPFS
-312 AKHFLEKMPKSV
+312 TKHLLEAIPKTV

-334 EKGSVGEPLLLDVT
+334 EKGSAGEPLYLDVL
-348 QVYQESDRNPMIIGG
+348 ESFSDSDRNPKIIAG
-363 RYGLGQKDTTPAHFA
+363 RYGLGQKDTRPAHIKS
-378 AVFNNLR
+378 VFDNLA
-385 KNNPKNHFTIGI
+385 KDEPKNHFTVGII
-397 DDDVMNTSIE
+397 DDVTNTSLE
-407 IDKDFVITDGE
+407 VDDSFVISDGQ
-418 TTRCV
+418 TTRCI

-459 KKSNGLTL
+459 KKSNGLTM

-478 AAYLIDEADFV
+478 AAYFIDEADFV

-504 NLKDG
+504 NLKEG
-509 GIFLLNTIWNED
+509 GIFLLNTIWSEE
-521 ELEEHL
+521 ELEEHI
-527 PNKMKAEIAN
+527 PNYLLKEIAD

-553 VGLGNRTNMVIQTA
+553 VGLGHRTNMVIQTA
-567 FFILSK
+567 FFILSE
-573 VLNIDDAIKYL
+573 VLPIEDAIKYL
-584 KESIQKSYGMKGQNI
+584 KDSIEKSYGMKGQDI
-599 VDMNNAAV
+599 VDMNNKAV
-607 DMTKRELKEIKVPEA
+607 DRASEELQEIKVKEE
-622 WKNLKKDVKEVNENE
+622 WKNLGEDREGTNENE

-644 VRPIIELKE
+644 VRPIINLEE

-664 DDGTYMSGTSQYEKR
+664 DDGQYMAGTSRYEKR
-679 GIAPFVPE
+679 GIALFVPE
-687 WKKDNCIQ
+687 WNIDNCIQ

-710 FLLDK
+710 FLLD
-715 EEKAKAP
+715 EEQKAKAP
-722 EGFETIKAIGKGLE
+722 EGFETKKAIGKGLE
-736 KYEFR
+736 GYEFR
-741 MQVSP
+741 IQVSP

-760 APNKALVMRPVEEQI
+760 APKKALAMKPIDEQI
-775 NKEAENWIFAH
+775 EKQAENWEYAH
-786 EKIGYK
+786 GEVGYRN
-792 DDEIEANN
+792 DEIAPTN

-805 FHQPL
+805 FSQPL

-824 YAKLVTQL
+824 YAKLITQL
-832 FGNHQIISNATG
+832 YGDHQIISNATG

-859 TNKDG
+859 TNNNG
-864 HGPAWASSL
+864 EGPAWASSL

-892 LQLETLIKKFLAL
+892 FLLETLMKKFLEL
-905 KLQSPLNEAFK
+905 KVSTPLNDAFN
-916 EWLENNNDFDGSKK
+916 EWLENNDDFEESKK
-930 ASIKIESLI
+930 AAIKIESLI
-939 SNKTGNEEADK
+939 ANETDNDEANKIIE
-950 ILDRIINL
+950 RIKSL
-958 KDYLVKKSVWVY
+958 KDYLVKKSVWIY

-981 SGLDHVLASGEDI
+981 SGVDHVLASGDDI
-994 NIMVFDTE
+994 NIIVFDTE

-1069 PGPSLIIA
+1069 HGPSLIIA
-1077 YSPCINHGLKAG
+1077 YAPCINHGLKAG

-1100 VLSGYWHLW
+1100 VASGYWHLW
-1109 RFNPQLRLE
+1109 RFNPLLKEE

-1136 FLQGEVRYSSLK
+1136 FLQGEVRYASLK

-1153 TADQLY
+1153 DADRLY
-1159 SQAEEA
+1159 AEAEEA
-1165 AKERLDSYKR
+1165 SKERLESYKK
-1175 MANQE
+1175 MENK

>member
-1 MVLKRKKV
+1 MTIKRRKV

-23 FSEVAAI
+23 FSEVSAI

-44 KWAADGRKNLFGNPV
+44 KWAANGRLNLYGNPV
-59 QVTEMQHEAGAAG
+59 SVTEMQHEAGAAG
-72 AVHGSLVAGALTST
+72 AVHGSLAAGALTST

-92 FLLMIPDMYKIA
+92 LLLMIPDMYKIA

-123 LNMYGDHQDVMAAR
+123 INMYGDHQDVMAAR
-137 QTGFAFLASGSVQE
+137 ATGFAMLASGSVQE

-158 AHLAAIEG
+158 AHLSAIKAR
-166 SVPFVNFFDGF
+166 VPFVNFFDGF
-177 RTSHEVQK
+177 RTSHEIQK
-185 IEVWDYD
+185 IDVWDYD
-192 QFADLVD
+192 QFEDMVD
-199 YDAIDRFKNNSLNPN
+199 WKAIDDFKNDSLNPH

-219 GVFEKNGYFQRT
+219 GVFEKSGYFQRT

-238 SVIPGIVE
+238 NGLPEIVV

-256 GTNYGLFNYEGDP
+256 GTNYSLFNYEGAED
-269 NATDVIVAM
+269 ATDIIIAM

-288 VDYLNKNTDAKV
+288 VEELNKEGRKV
-300 GVLKVHLYRPFS
+300 GLVKVHLYRPFS
-312 AKHFLEKMPKSV
+312 TKHLLEAIPKTV

-334 EKGSVGEPLLLDVT
+334 EKGSAGEPLYLDVL
-348 QVYQESDRNPMIIGG
+348 ESFSDSDRNPKIIAG
-363 RYGLGQKDTTPAHFA
+363 RYGLGQKDTRPAHIKS
-378 AVFNNLR
+378 VFDNLA
-385 KNNPKNHFTIGI
+385 KDEPKNHFTVGII
-397 DDDVMNTSIE
+397 DDVTNTSLE
-407 IDKDFVITDGE
+407 VDNSFVISDGQ
-418 TTRCV
+418 TTRCI

-437 SAIKIIGDNTD
+437 NAIKIIGDNTD

-459 KKSNGLTL
+459 KKSNGLTM

-478 AAYLIDEADFV
+478 AAYFIDEADFV

-504 NLKDG
+504 NLKEG
-509 GIFLLNTIWNED
+509 GIFLLNTIWSEE
-521 ELEEHL
+521 ELEEHI
-527 PNKMKAEIAN
+527 PNYLLKEIAD

-553 VGLGNRTNMVIQTA
+553 VGLGHRTNMVIQTA
-567 FFILSK
+567 FFILSE
-573 VLNIDDAIKYL
+573 VLPIEDAIKYL
-584 KESIQKSYGMKGQNI
+584 KDSIEKSYGMKGQDI
-599 VDMNNAAV
+599 VDMNNKAV
-607 DMTKRELKEIKVPEA
+607 DRASEELQEIKVKEE
-622 WKNLKKDVKEVNENE
+622 WKNLGEDREGTNENE

-644 VRPIIELKE
+644 VRPIINLEE

-664 DDGTYMSGTSQYEKR
+664 DDGQYMAGTSRYEKR
-679 GIAPFVPE
+679 GIALFVPE
-687 WKKDNCIQ
+687 WNIDNCIQ

-710 FLLDK
+710 FLLD
-715 EEKAKAP
+715 EEQKKKAP
-722 EGFETIKAIGKGLE
+722 EGFETKKAIGKGLE
-736 KYEFR
+736 GYEFR
-741 MQVSP
+741 IQVSP

-760 APNKALVMRPVEEQI
+760 APKKALAMKPIDEQI
-775 NKEAENWIFAH
+775 EKQAENWEYAH
-786 EKIGYK
+786 GEVGYRN
-792 DDEIEANN
+792 DEIAPTN

-805 FHQPL
+805 FSQPL

-824 YAKLVTQL
+824 YAKLITQL
-832 FGNHQIISNATG
+832 YGDHQIISNATG

-859 TNKDG
+859 TNNNG
-864 HGPAWASSL
+864 EGPAWASSL

-892 LQLETLIKKFLAL
+892 FLLETLMKKFLEL
-905 KLQSPLNEAFK
+905 KVSTPLNDAFN
-916 EWLENNNDFDGSKK
+916 EWLENNDDFEESKK
-930 ASIKIESLI
+930 AAIKIESLI
-939 SNKTGNEEADK
+939 ANKTDNDEANK
-950 ILDRIINL
+950 IIERIKSL
-958 KDYLVKKSVWVY
+958 KDYLVKKSVWIY

-981 SGLDHVLASGEDI
+981 SGVDHVLASGDDI
-994 NIMVFDTE
+994 NIIVFDTE

-1069 PGPSLIIA
+1069 HGPSLIIA
-1077 YSPCINHGLKAG
+1077 YAPCINHGLKAG

-1100 VLSGYWHLW
+1100 VASGYWHLW
-1109 RFNPQLRLE
+1109 RFNPLLKEE

-1136 FLQGEVRYSSLK
+1136 FLQGEVRYASLK

-1153 TADQLY
+1153 DADRLY
-1159 SQAEEA
+1159 AEAEEA
-1165 AKERLDSYKR
+1165 AKERLESYKK
-1175 MANQE
+1175 MENK

>member
-1 MVLKRKKV
+1 MTIKRRKV

-23 FSEVAAI
+23 FSEVSAI

-44 KWAADGRKNLFGNPV
+44 KWAANERLNLFGNPV
-59 QVTEMQHEAGAAG
+59 SVTEMQHEAGAAG
-72 AVHGSLVAGALTST
+72 AVHGSLAAGALTST

-92 FLLMIPDMYKIA
+92 LLLMIPDMYKIA

-112 HVAARSLSTCS
+112 HVAARSLSTS
-123 LNMYGDHQDVMAAR
+123 AINMYGDHQDVMAAR
-137 QTGFAFLASGSVQE
+137 ATGFAMLAAGSVQE
-151 IMDLSPV
+151 IMDISPV
-158 AHLAAIEG
+158 AHLAAIKG
-166 SVPFVNFFDGF
+166 RVPFVNFFDGF
-177 RTSHEVQK
+177 RTSHEIQK
-185 IEVWDYD
+185 IDVWDYD
-192 QFADLVD
+192 QFEDMVD
-199 YDAIDRFKNNSLNPN
+199 WKAIDDFKNDSLNPH

-219 GVFEKNGYFQRT
+219 GVFEKSGYFQRA

-238 SVIPGIVE
+238 DAIPEIVLS
-246 DYMNK
+246 YMEK
-251 INEKI
+251 VNEKI
-256 GTNYGLFNYEGDP
+256 GTDYSLFNYVGAKD
-269 NATDVIVAM
+269 ATDIIVAM

-288 VDYLNKNTDAKV
+288 VEELNKEGRKV
-300 GVLKVHLYRPFS
+300 GLVKVHLYRPFS
-312 AKHFLEKMPKSV
+312 TKHLLEAIPKTV

-334 EKGSVGEPLLLDVT
+334 EKGSAGEPLYLDVL
-348 QVYQESDRNPMIIGG
+348 EAFSDSNRNPKIIAG
-363 RYGLGQKDTTPAHFA
+363 RYGLGQKDTRPAHFKS
-378 AVFNNLR
+378 VFDNLA
-385 KNNPKNHFTIGI
+385 KEDAKNHFTVGI
-397 DDDVMNTSIE
+397 NDDVTHTSLE
-407 IDKDFVITDGE
+407 VDDSFVINDGK
-418 TTRCV
+418 TTRCI

-437 SAIKIIGDNTD
+437 NAIKIIGDNTD

-459 KKSNGLTL
+459 KKSNGLTM

-478 AAYLIDEADFV
+478 AAYFIDDADFV

-504 NLKDG
+504 NLKEG
-509 GIFLLNTIWNED
+509 GIFLLNTIWSED
-521 ELEEHL
+521 ELEEHI
-527 PNKMKAEIAN
+527 PNYLLKEIAD

-553 VGLGNRTNMVIQTA
+553 VGLGHRTNMVIQTA
-567 FFILSK
+567 FFILSE
-573 VLNIDDAIKYL
+573 VLPIDDAIKYL
-584 KESIQKSYGMKGQNI
+584 KDSIEKSYGMKGQDI
-599 VDMNNAAV
+599 VDMNNKAV
-607 DMTKRELKEIKVPEA
+607 DRASEELQEINVKEE
-622 WKNLKKDVKEVNENE
+622 WKNLKDDREDENENE

-644 VRPIIELKE
+644 VKPIINLKE

-664 DDGTYMSGTSQYEKR
+664 DDGQYMAGTSRYEKR
-679 GIAPFVPE
+679 GIALFVPE
-687 WKKDNCIQ
+687 WNIDNCIQ

-710 FLLDK
+710 FLLD
-715 EEKAKAP
+715 EEQKKKAP
-722 EGFETIKAIGKGLE
+722 EGFETKKAIGKGLE
-736 KYEFR
+736 GYEFR
-741 MQVSP
+741 IQVSP

-760 APNKALVMRPVEEQI
+760 APKKALAMKPIDEQI
-775 NKEAENWIFAH
+775 EKQADNWEYAH
-786 EKIGYK
+786 GEVGYRN
-792 DDEIEANN
+792 DEIAPTN

-805 FHQPL
+805 FSQPL

-824 YAKLVTQL
+824 YAKLITQL
-832 FGNHQIISNATG
+832 YGDHQIISNATG

-859 TNKDG
+859 TNKNG
-864 HGPAWASSL
+864 EGPAWASSL

-892 LQLETLIKKFLAL
+892 FLLETLMKKFLEL
-905 KLQSPLNEAFK
+905 KVSTPLNDAFN
-916 EWLENNNDFDGSKK
+916 EWLENNDDFEESKK
-930 ASIKIESLI
+930 AAIKIESLI
-939 SNKTGNEEADK
+939 ANETDNDEANKIIE
-950 ILDRIINL
+950 RIKSL
-958 KDYLVKKSVWVY
+958 KDYLVKKSVGIY

-981 SGLDHVLASGEDI
+981 SGVDHVLASGDDI
-994 NIMVFDTE
+994 NIIVFDTE

-1060 KAIKEAESY
+1060 KAIKESESY
-1069 PGPSLIIA
+1069 HGPSLIIA
-1077 YSPCINHGLKAG
+1077 YAPCINHGLKAG

-1100 VLSGYWHLW
+1100 VASGYWHLW
-1109 RFNPQLRLE
+1109 RFNPLLKEE

-1136 FLQGEVRYSSLK
+1136 FLQGEVRYASLK

-1153 TADQLY
+1153 DADRLY
-1159 SQAEEA
+1159 AEAEEA
-1165 AKERLDSYKR
+1165 AKERLESYKK
-1175 MANQE
+1175 MENK

>member
-1 MVLKRKKV
+1 MTIKRRKV

-23 FSEVAAI
+23 FSEVSAI

-44 KWAADGRKNLFGNPV
+44 KWAANGRLNLYGNPV
-59 QVTEMQHEAGAAG
+59 SVTEMQHEAGAAG
-72 AVHGSLVAGALTST
+72 AVHGSLAAGALTST

-92 FLLMIPDMYKIA
+92 LLLMIPDMYKIA

-123 LNMYGDHQDVMAAR
+123 INMYGDHQDVMAAR
-137 QTGFAFLASGSVQE
+137 ATGFAMLASGSVQE

-158 AHLAAIEG
+158 AHLSAIKAR
-166 SVPFVNFFDGF
+166 VPFVNFFDGF
-177 RTSHEVQK
+177 RTSHEIQK
-185 IEVWDYD
+185 IDVWDYD
-192 QFADLVD
+192 QFEDMVD
-199 YDAIDRFKNNSLNPN
+199 WKAIDDFKNDSLNPH

-219 GVFEKNGYFQRT
+219 GVFEKSGYFQRT

-238 SVIPGIVE
+238 NGLPEIVV

-256 GTNYGLFNYEGDP
+256 GTNYSLFNYEGAED
-269 NATDVIVAM
+269 ATDIIIAM

-288 VDYLNKNTDAKV
+288 VEELNKEGRKV
-300 GVLKVHLYRPFS
+300 GLVKVHLYRPFS
-312 AKHFLEKMPKSV
+312 TKHLLEAIPETV

-334 EKGSVGEPLLLDVT
+334 EKGSAGEPLYLDVL
-348 QVYQESDRNPMIIGG
+348 ESFSDSDRNPKIIAG
-363 RYGLGQKDTTPAHFA
+363 RYGLGQKDTRPAHIKS
-378 AVFNNLR
+378 VFDNLA
-385 KNNPKNHFTIGI
+385 KDEPKNHFTVGII
-397 DDDVMNTSIE
+397 DDVTNTSLE
-407 IDKDFVITDGE
+407 VDNSFVISDGQ
-418 TTRCV
+418 TTRCI

-437 SAIKIIGDNTD
+437 NAIKIIGDNTD

-459 KKSNGLTL
+459 KKSNGLTM

-478 AAYLIDEADFV
+478 AAYFIDEADFV

-504 NLKDG
+504 NLKEG
-509 GIFLLNTIWNED
+509 GIFLLNTIWSEE
-521 ELEEHL
+521 ELEEHI
-527 PNKMKAEIAN
+527 PNYLLKEIAD

-553 VGLGNRTNMVIQTA
+553 VGLGHRTNMVIQTA
-567 FFILSK
+567 FFILSE
-573 VLNIDDAIKYL
+573 VLPIEDAIKYL
-584 KESIQKSYGMKGQNI
+584 KDSIEKSYGMKGQDI
-599 VDMNNAAV
+599 VDMNNKAV
-607 DMTKRELKEIKVPEA
+607 DRASEELQEIKVKEE
-622 WKNLKKDVKEVNENE
+622 WKNLGEDREGTNENE

-644 VRPIIELKE
+644 VRPIINLEE

-664 DDGTYMSGTSQYEKR
+664 DDGQYMAGTSRYEKR
-679 GIAPFVPE
+679 GIALFVPE
-687 WKKDNCIQ
+687 WNIDNCIQ

-710 FLLDK
+710 FLLD
-715 EEKAKAP
+715 EEQKAKAP
-722 EGFETIKAIGKGLE
+722 EGFETKKAIGKGLE
-736 KYEFR
+736 GYEFR
-741 MQVSP
+741 IQVSP

-760 APNKALVMRPVEEQI
+760 APKKALAMKPIDEQI
-775 NKEAENWIFAH
+775 EKQAENWEFAH
-786 EKIGYK
+786 GEVGYRN
-792 DDEIEANN
+792 DEIAPTN

-805 FHQPL
+805 FSQPL

-824 YAKLVTQL
+824 YAKLITQL
-832 FGNHQIISNATG
+832 YGDHQIISNATG

-859 TNKDG
+859 TNNNG
-864 HGPAWASSL
+864 EGPAWASSL

-892 LQLETLIKKFLAL
+892 FLLETLMKKFLEL
-905 KLQSPLNEAFK
+905 KVSTPLNDAFN
-916 EWLENNNDFDGSKK
+916 EWLENNDDFEESKK
-930 ASIKIESLI
+930 AAIKIESLI
-939 SNKTGNEEADK
+939 ANETDNEEANK
-950 ILDRIINL
+950 IIERIKSL
-958 KDYLVKKSVWVY
+958 KDYLVKKSVWIY

-981 SGLDHVLASGEDI
+981 SGVDHVLASGDDI
-994 NIMVFDTE
+994 NIIVFDTE

-1069 PGPSLIIA
+1069 HGPSLIIA
-1077 YSPCINHGLKAG
+1077 YAPCINHGLKAG

-1100 VLSGYWHLW
+1100 VASGYWHLW
-1109 RFNPQLRLE
+1109 RFNPLLKEE

-1136 FLQGEVRYSSLK
+1136 FLQGEVRYASLK

-1153 TADQLY
+1153 DADRLY
-1159 SQAEEA
+1159 AEAEEA
-1165 AKERLDSYKR
+1165 AKERLESYKK
-1175 MANQE
+1175 MENK

>member
-1 MVLKRKKV
+1 MTIKRRKV

-23 FSEVAAI
+23 FSEVSAI

-44 KWAADGRKNLFGNPV
+44 KWAANGRLNLYGNPV
-59 QVTEMQHEAGAAG
+59 SVTEMQHEAGAAG
-72 AVHGSLVAGALTST
+72 AVHGSLAAGALTST

-92 FLLMIPDMYKIA
+92 LLLMIPDMYKIA

-123 LNMYGDHQDVMAAR
+123 INMYGDHQDVMAAR
-137 QTGFAFLASGSVQE
+137 ATGFAMLASGSVQE

-158 AHLAAIEG
+158 AHLSAIKAR
-166 SVPFVNFFDGF
+166 VPFVNFFDGF
-177 RTSHEVQK
+177 RTSHEIQK
-185 IEVWDYD
+185 IDVWDYD
-192 QFADLVD
+192 QFEDMVD
-199 YDAIDRFKNNSLNPN
+199 WKAIDDFKNDSLNPH

-219 GVFEKNGYFQRT
+219 GVFEKSGYFQRT

-238 SVIPGIVE
+238 NGLPEIVL

-256 GTNYGLFNYEGDP
+256 GTNYSLFNYEGAED
-269 NATDVIVAM
+269 ATDIIIAM

-288 VDYLNKNTDAKV
+288 VEELNKDGRKV
-300 GVLKVHLYRPFS
+300 GLVKVHLYRPFS
-312 AKHFLEKMPKSV
+312 TKHLLEAIPKTV

-334 EKGSVGEPLLLDVT
+334 EKGSAGEPLYLDVL
-348 QVYQESDRNPMIIGG
+348 ESFSDSDRNPKIIAG
-363 RYGLGQKDTTPAHFA
+363 RYGLGQKDTRPAHIKS
-378 AVFNNLR
+378 VFDNLA
-385 KNNPKNHFTIGI
+385 KDEPKNHFTVGII
-397 DDDVMNTSIE
+397 DDVTNTSLE
-407 IDKDFVITDGE
+407 VDNSFVISDGQ
-418 TTRCV
+418 TTRCI

-437 SAIKIIGDNTD
+437 NAIKIIGDNTD

-459 KKSNGLTL
+459 KKSNGLTM

-478 AAYLIDEADFV
+478 AAYFIDEADFV

-504 NLKDG
+504 NLKEG
-509 GIFLLNTIWNED
+509 GIFLLNTIWSEE
-521 ELEEHL
+521 ELEEHI
-527 PNKMKAEIAN
+527 PNYLLKEIAD

-553 VGLGNRTNMVIQTA
+553 VGLGHRTNMVIQTA
-567 FFILSK
+567 FFILSE
-573 VLNIDDAIKYL
+573 VLPIEDAIKYL
-584 KESIQKSYGMKGQNI
+584 KDSIEKSYGMKGQDI
-599 VDMNNAAV
+599 VDMNNKAV
-607 DMTKRELKEIKVPEA
+607 DRASEELQEIKVKEE
-622 WKNLKKDVKEVNENE
+622 WKNLGEDREGANENE

-644 VRPIIELKE
+644 VRPIINLEE

-664 DDGTYMSGTSQYEKR
+664 DDGQYMAGTSRYEKR
-679 GIAPFVPE
+679 GIALFVPE
-687 WKKDNCIQ
+687 WNIDNCIQ

-710 FLLDK
+710 FLLN
-715 EEKAKAP
+715 EEQKAKAP
-722 EGFETIKAIGKGLE
+722 EGFETKKAIGKGLE
-736 KYEFR
+736 GYEFR
-741 MQVSP
+741 IQVSP

-760 APNKALVMRPVEEQI
+760 APKKALAMKPIDEQI
-775 NKEAENWIFAH
+775 EKQAENGEYAH
-786 EKIGYK
+786 GEVGYRN
-792 DDEIEANN
+792 DEIAPTN

-805 FHQPL
+805 FSQPL

-824 YAKLVTQL
+824 YAKLITQL
-832 FGNHQIISNATG
+832 YGDHQIISNATG

-859 TNKDG
+859 TNNNG
-864 HGPAWASSL
+864 EGPAWASSL

-892 LQLETLIKKFLAL
+892 FLLETLMKKFLEL
-905 KLQSPLNEAFK
+905 KVSTPLNDAFN
-916 EWLENNNDFDGSKK
+916 EWLENNDDFEESKK
-930 ASIKIESLI
+930 AAIKIESLI
-939 SNKTGNEEADK
+939 ANGTDNEEANK
-950 ILDRIINL
+950 IIERIKSL
-958 KDYLVKKSVWVY
+958 KDYLVKKSVWIY

-981 SGLDHVLASGEDI
+981 SGVDHVLASGDDI
-994 NIMVFDTE
+994 NIIVFDTE

-1069 PGPSLIIA
+1069 HGPSLIIA
-1077 YSPCINHGLKAG
+1077 YAPCINHGLKAG

-1100 VLSGYWHLW
+1100 VASGYWHLW
-1109 RFNPQLRLE
+1109 RFNPLLKEE

-1136 FLQGEVRYSSLK
+1136 FLQGEVRYASLK

-1153 TADQLY
+1153 DADRLY
-1159 SQAEEA
+1159 AEAEEA
-1165 AKERLDSYKR
+1165 AKERLESYKK
-1175 MANQE
+1175 MENK

>member
-1 MVLKRKKV
+1 MTIKRRKV

-23 FSEVAAI
+23 FSEVSAI

-44 KWAADGRKNLFGNPV
+44 KWAANGRLNLYGNPV
-59 QVTEMQHEAGAAG
+59 SVTEMQHEAGAAG
-72 AVHGSLVAGALTST
+72 AVHGSLAAGALTST

-92 FLLMIPDMYKIA
+92 LLLMIPDMYKIA

-123 LNMYGDHQDVMAAR
+123 INMYGDHQDVMAAR
-137 QTGFAFLASGSVQE
+137 ATGFAMLASGSVQE

-158 AHLAAIEG
+158 AHLSAIKAR
-166 SVPFVNFFDGF
+166 VPFVNFFDGF
-177 RTSHEVQK
+177 RTSHEIQK
-185 IEVWDYD
+185 IDVWDYD
-192 QFADLVD
+192 QFEDMVD
-199 YDAIDRFKNNSLNPN
+199 WKAIDDFKNDSLNPH

-219 GVFEKNGYFQRT
+219 GVFEKSGYFQRT

-238 SVIPGIVE
+238 NGLPEIVL

-256 GTNYGLFNYEGDP
+256 GTNYSLFNYEGAED
-269 NATDVIVAM
+269 ATDIIIAM

-288 VDYLNKNTDAKV
+288 VEELNKDGRKV
-300 GVLKVHLYRPFS
+300 GLVKVHLYRPFS
-312 AKHFLEKMPKSV
+312 TKHLLEAIPETV

-334 EKGSVGEPLLLDVT
+334 EKGSAGEPLYLDVL
-348 QVYQESDRNPMIIGG
+348 ESFSDSDRNPKIIAG
-363 RYGLGQKDTTPAHFA
+363 RYGLGQKDTRPAHIKS
-378 AVFNNLR
+378 VFDNLA
-385 KNNPKNHFTIGI
+385 KDEPKNHFTVGII
-397 DDDVMNTSIE
+397 DDVTNTSLE
-407 IDKDFVITDGE
+407 VDNSFVISDGQ
-418 TTRCV
+418 TTRCI

-437 SAIKIIGDNTD
+437 NAIKIIGDNTD

-459 KKSNGLTL
+459 KKSNGLTM

-478 AAYLIDEADFV
+478 AAYFIDEADFV

-504 NLKDG
+504 NLKEG
-509 GIFLLNTIWNED
+509 GIFLLNTIWSEE
-521 ELEEHL
+521 ELEEHI
-527 PNKMKAEIAN
+527 PNYLLKEIAD

-553 VGLGNRTNMVIQTA
+553 VGLGHRTNMVIQTA
-567 FFILSK
+567 FFILSE
-573 VLNIDDAIKYL
+573 VLPIEDAIKYL
-584 KESIQKSYGMKGQNI
+584 KDSIEKSYGMKGQDI
-599 VDMNNAAV
+599 VDMNNKAV
-607 DMTKRELKEIKVPEA
+607 DRASEELQEIKVKEE
-622 WKNLKKDVKEVNENE
+622 WKNLGEDREGANENE

-644 VRPIIELKE
+644 VRPIINLEE

-664 DDGTYMSGTSQYEKR
+664 DDGQYMAGTSRYEKR
-679 GIAPFVPE
+679 GIALFVPE
-687 WKKDNCIQ
+687 WNIDNCIQ

-710 FLLDK
+710 FLLD
-715 EEKAKAP
+715 EDQKAKAP
-722 EGFETIKAIGKGLE
+722 EGFETKKAIGKGLE
-736 KYEFR
+736 GYEFR
-741 MQVSP
+741 IQVSP

-760 APNKALVMRPVEEQI
+760 APKKALAMKPIDEQI
-775 NKEAENWIFAH
+775 EKQADNWEFAH
-786 EKIGYK
+786 GEVGYRN
-792 DDEIEANN
+792 DEIAPTN

-805 FHQPL
+805 FSQPL

-824 YAKLVTQL
+824 YAKLITQL
-832 FGNHQIISNATG
+832 YGDHQIISNATG

-859 TNKDG
+859 TNNNG
-864 HGPAWASSL
+864 EGPAWASSL

-892 LQLETLIKKFLAL
+892 FLLETLMKKFLEL
-905 KLQSPLNEAFK
+905 KVSTPLNDAFN
-916 EWLENNNDFDGSKK
+916 EWLENNDDFEESKK
-930 ASIKIESLI
+930 AAIKIESLI
-939 SNKTGNEEADK
+939 ANGTDNEEANK
-950 ILDRIINL
+950 IIERIKSL
-958 KDYLVKKSVWVY
+958 KDYLVKKSVWIY

-981 SGLDHVLASGEDI
+981 SGVDHVLASGDDI
-994 NIMVFDTE
+994 NIIVFDTE

-1069 PGPSLIIA
+1069 HGPSLIIA
-1077 YSPCINHGLKAG
+1077 YAPCINHGLKAG

-1100 VLSGYWHLW
+1100 VASGYWHLW
-1109 RFNPQLRLE
+1109 RFNPLLKEE

-1136 FLQGEVRYSSLK
+1136 FLQGEVRYASLK

-1153 TADQLY
+1153 DADRLY
-1159 SQAEEA
+1159 AEAEEA
-1165 AKERLDSYKR
+1165 AKERLESYKK
-1175 MANQE
+1175 MENK

>member
-1 MVLKRKKV
+1 MTIKRRKV

-23 FSEVAAI
+23 FSEVSAI

-44 KWAADGRKNLFGNPV
+44 KWAANGRLNLYGNPV
-59 QVTEMQHEAGAAG
+59 SVTEMQHEAGAAG
-72 AVHGSLVAGALTST
+72 AVHGSLAAGALTST

-92 FLLMIPDMYKIA
+92 LLLMIPDMYKIA

-123 LNMYGDHQDVMAAR
+123 INMYGDHQDVMAAR
-137 QTGFAFLASGSVQE
+137 ATGFAMLASGSVQE

-158 AHLAAIEG
+158 AHLSAIKAR
-166 SVPFVNFFDGF
+166 VPFVNCFDGF
-177 RTSHEVQK
+177 RTSHEIQK
-185 IEVWDYD
+185 IDVWDYD
-192 QFADLVD
+192 QFEDMVD
-199 YDAIDRFKNNSLNPN
+199 WKAIDDFKNDSLNPH

-219 GVFEKNGYFQRT
+219 GVFEKSGYFQRT

-238 SVIPGIVE
+238 NGLPEIVV

-256 GTNYGLFNYEGDP
+256 GTNYSLFNYEGAED
-269 NATDVIVAM
+269 ATDIIIAM

-288 VDYLNKNTDAKV
+288 VEELNKEGRKV
-300 GVLKVHLYRPFS
+300 GLVKVHLYRPFS
-312 AKHFLEKMPKSV
+312 TKHLLEAIPKTV

-334 EKGSVGEPLLLDVT
+334 EKGSAGEPLYLDVL
-348 QVYQESDRNPMIIGG
+348 ESFSDSDRNPKIIAG
-363 RYGLGQKDTTPAHFA
+363 RYGLGQKDTRPAHIKS
-378 AVFNNLR
+378 VFDNLA
-385 KNNPKNHFTIGI
+385 KDEPKNHFTVGII
-397 DDDVMNTSIE
+397 DDVTNTSLE
-407 IDKDFVITDGE
+407 VDNSFVISDGQ
-418 TTRCV
+418 TTRCI

-437 SAIKIIGDNTD
+437 NAIKIIGDNTD

-459 KKSNGLTL
+459 KKSNGLTM

-478 AAYLIDEADFV
+478 AAYFIDEADFV

-504 NLKDG
+504 NLKEG
-509 GIFLLNTIWNED
+509 GIFLLNTIWSEE
-521 ELEEHL
+521 ELEEHI
-527 PNKMKAEIAN
+527 PNYLLKEIAD

-553 VGLGNRTNMVIQTA
+553 VGLGHRTNMVIQTA
-567 FFILSK
+567 FFILSE
-573 VLNIDDAIKYL
+573 VLPIEDAIKYL
-584 KESIQKSYGMKGQNI
+584 KDSIEKSYGMKGQDI
-599 VDMNNAAV
+599 VDMNNKAV
-607 DMTKRELKEIKVPEA
+607 DRASEELQEIKVKEE
-622 WKNLKKDVKEVNENE
+622 WKNLGEDREGANENE

-644 VRPIIELKE
+644 VRPIINLEE

-664 DDGTYMSGTSQYEKR
+664 DDGQYMAGTSRYEKR
-679 GIAPFVPE
+679 GIALFVPE
-687 WKKDNCIQ
+687 WNIDNCIQ

-710 FLLDK
+710 FLLD
-715 EEKAKAP
+715 EEQKAKAP
-722 EGFETIKAIGKGLE
+722 EGFETKKAIGKGLE
-736 KYEFR
+736 GYEFR
-741 MQVSP
+741 IQVSP

-760 APNKALVMRPVEEQI
+760 APKKALAMKPIDEQI
-775 NKEAENWIFAH
+775 EKQADNWEFAH
-786 EKIGYK
+786 GEVGYRN
-792 DDEIEANN
+792 DEIAPTN

-805 FHQPL
+805 FSQPL

-824 YAKLVTQL
+824 YAKLITQL
-832 FGNHQIISNATG
+832 YGDHQIISNATG

-859 TNKDG
+859 TNNNG
-864 HGPAWASSL
+864 EGPAWASSL

-892 LQLETLIKKFLAL
+892 FLLETLMKKFLEL
-905 KLQSPLNEAFK
+905 KVSTPLNDAFN
-916 EWLENNNDFDGSKK
+916 EWLENNDDFEESKK
-930 ASIKIESLI
+930 AAIKIESLI
-939 SNKTGNEEADK
+939 ANETDNEEANK
-950 ILDRIINL
+950 IIERIKSL
-958 KDYLVKKSVWVY
+958 KDYLVKKSVWIY

-981 SGLDHVLASGEDI
+981 SGVDHVLASGDDI
-994 NIMVFDTE
+994 NIIVFDTE

-1069 PGPSLIIA
+1069 HGPSLIIA
-1077 YSPCINHGLKAG
+1077 YAPCINHGLKAG

-1100 VLSGYWHLW
+1100 VASGYWHLW
-1109 RFNPQLRLE
+1109 RFNPLLKEE

-1136 FLQGEVRYSSLK
+1136 FLQGEVRYASLK

-1153 TADQLY
+1153 DADRLY
-1159 SQAEEA
+1159 AEAEEA
-1165 AKERLDSYKR
+1165 AKERLESYKK
-1175 MANQE
+1175 MENK

>member
-1 MVLKRKKV
+1 MTIKRRKV

-23 FSEVAAI
+23 FSEVSAI

-44 KWAADGRKNLFGNPV
+44 KWAANGRLNLYGNPV
-59 QVTEMQHEAGAAG
+59 SVTEMQHEAGAAG
-72 AVHGSLVAGALTST
+72 AVHGSLAAGALTST

-92 FLLMIPDMYKIA
+92 LLLMIPDMYKIA

-123 LNMYGDHQDVMAAR
+123 INMYGDHQDVMAAR
-137 QTGFAFLASGSVQE
+137 ATGFAMLASGSVQE

-158 AHLAAIEG
+158 AHLSAIKAR
-166 SVPFVNFFDGF
+166 VPFVNFFDGF
-177 RTSHEVQK
+177 RTSHEIQK
-185 IEVWDYD
+185 IDVWDYD
-192 QFADLVD
+192 QFEDMVD
-199 YDAIDRFKNNSLNPN
+199 WKAIDDFKNDSLNPH

-219 GVFEKNGYFQRT
+219 GVFEKSGYFQRT

-238 SVIPGIVE
+238 NGLPEIVV

-256 GTNYGLFNYEGDP
+256 GTNYSLFNYEGAED
-269 NATDVIVAM
+269 ATDIIIAM

-288 VDYLNKNTDAKV
+288 VEELNKDGRKV
-300 GVLKVHLYRPFS
+300 GLVKVHLYRPFS
-312 AKHFLEKMPKSV
+312 TKHLLEAIPETV

-334 EKGSVGEPLLLDVT
+334 EKGSAGEPLYLDVL
-348 QVYQESDRNPMIIGG
+348 ESFSDSDRNPKIIAG
-363 RYGLGQKDTTPAHFA
+363 RYGLGQKDTRPAHIKS
-378 AVFNNLR
+378 VFDNLA
-385 KNNPKNHFTIGI
+385 KDEPKNHFTVGII
-397 DDDVMNTSIE
+397 DDVTNTSLE
-407 IDKDFVITDGE
+407 VDNSFVISDGQ
-418 TTRCV
+418 TTRCI

-437 SAIKIIGDNTD
+437 NAIKIIGDNTD

-459 KKSNGLTL
+459 KKSNGLTM

-478 AAYLIDEADFV
+478 AAYFIDEADFV

-504 NLKDG
+504 NLKES
-509 GIFLLNTIWNED
+509 GIFLLNTIWSEE
-521 ELEEHL
+521 ELEEHI
-527 PNKMKAEIAN
+527 PNYLLKEIAD

-553 VGLGNRTNMVIQTA
+553 VGLGHRTNMVIQTA
-567 FFILSK
+567 FFILSE
-573 VLNIDDAIKYL
+573 VLPIEDAIKYL
-584 KESIQKSYGMKGQNI
+584 KDSIEKSYGMKGQDI
-599 VDMNNAAV
+599 VDMNNKAV
-607 DMTKRELKEIKVPEA
+607 DRASEELQEIKVKEE
-622 WKNLKKDVKEVNENE
+622 WKNLGEDREGANENE

-644 VRPIIELKE
+644 VRPIINLEE

-664 DDGTYMSGTSQYEKR
+664 DDGQYMAGTSRYEKR
-679 GIAPFVPE
+679 GIALFVPE
-687 WKKDNCIQ
+687 WNIDNCIQ

-710 FLLDK
+710 FLLD
-715 EEKAKAP
+715 EEQKAKAP
-722 EGFETIKAIGKGLE
+722 EGFETKKAIGKGLE
-736 KYEFR
+736 GYEFR
-741 MQVSP
+741 IQVSP

-760 APNKALVMRPVEEQI
+760 APKKALAMKPIDEQI
-775 NKEAENWIFAH
+775 EKQAENWEYAH
-786 EKIGYK
+786 GEVGYRN
-792 DDEIEANN
+792 DEIAPTN

-805 FHQPL
+805 FSQPL

-824 YAKLVTQL
+824 YAKLITQL
-832 FGNHQIISNATG
+832 YGDHQIISNATG

-859 TNKDG
+859 TNNNG
-864 HGPAWASSL
+864 EGPAWASSL

-892 LQLETLIKKFLAL
+892 FLLETLMKKFLEL
-905 KLQSPLNEAFK
+905 KVSTPLNDAFN
-916 EWLENNNDFDGSKK
+916 EWLENNDDFEESKK
-930 ASIKIESLI
+930 AAIKIESLI
-939 SNKTGNEEADK
+939 ANETNNDEANKIIE
-950 ILDRIINL
+950 RIKSL
-958 KDYLVKKSVWVY
+958 KDYLVKKSVWIY

-981 SGLDHVLASGEDI
+981 SGVDHVLASGDDV
-994 NIMVFDTE
+994 NIIVFDTE

-1069 PGPSLIIA
+1069 HGPSLIIA
-1077 YSPCINHGLKAG
+1077 YAPCINHGLKAG

-1100 VLSGYWHLW
+1100 VASGYWHLW
-1109 RFNPQLRLE
+1109 RFNPLLKEE

-1136 FLQGEVRYSSLK
+1136 FLQGEVRYASLK

-1153 TADQLY
+1153 DADRLY
-1159 SQAEEA
+1159 AEAEEA
-1165 AKERLDSYKR
+1165 AKERLESYKK
-1175 MANQE
+1175 MENK

>member
-1 MVLKRKKV
+1 MTIKRRKV

-23 FSEVAAI
+23 FSEVSAI

-44 KWAADGRKNLFGNPV
+44 KWAANGRLNLYGNPV
-59 QVTEMQHEAGAAG
+59 SVTEMQHEAGAAG
-72 AVHGSLVAGALTST
+72 AVHGSLAAGALTST

-92 FLLMIPDMYKIA
+92 LLLMIPDMYKIA

-123 LNMYGDHQDVMAAR
+123 INMYGDHQDVMAAR
-137 QTGFAFLASGSVQE
+137 ATGFAMLASGSVQE

-158 AHLAAIEG
+158 AHLSAIKAR
-166 SVPFVNFFDGF
+166 VPFVNFFDGF
-177 RTSHEVQK
+177 RTSHEIQK
-185 IEVWDYD
+185 IDVWDYD
-192 QFADLVD
+192 QFEDMVD
-199 YDAIDRFKNNSLNPN
+199 WKAIDDFKNDSLNPH

-219 GVFEKNGYFQRT
+219 GVFEKSGYFQRT

-238 SVIPGIVE
+238 NGLPEIVV

-256 GTNYGLFNYEGDP
+256 GTNYSLFNYEGAED
-269 NATDVIVAM
+269 ATDIIIAM

-288 VDYLNKNTDAKV
+288 VEELNKEGRKV
-300 GVLKVHLYRPFS
+300 GLVKVHLYRPFS
-312 AKHFLEKMPKSV
+312 TKHLLEAIPETV

-334 EKGSVGEPLLLDVT
+334 EKGSAGEPLYLDVL
-348 QVYQESDRNPMIIGG
+348 ESFSDSDRNPKIIAG
-363 RYGLGQKDTTPAHFA
+363 RYGLGQKDTRPAHIKS
-378 AVFNNLR
+378 VFDNLA
-385 KNNPKNHFTIGI
+385 KDEPKNHFTVGII
-397 DDDVMNTSIE
+397 DDVTNTSLE
-407 IDKDFVITDGE
+407 VDNSFVISDGQ
-418 TTRCV
+418 TTRCI

-437 SAIKIIGDNTD
+437 NAIKIIGDNTD

-459 KKSNGLTL
+459 KKSNGLTM

-478 AAYLIDEADFV
+478 AAYFIDEADFV

-504 NLKDG
+504 NLKEG
-509 GIFLLNTIWNED
+509 GIFLLNTIWSEE
-521 ELEEHL
+521 ELEEHI
-527 PNKMKAEIAN
+527 PNYLLKEIAD

-553 VGLGNRTNMVIQTA
+553 VGLGHRTNMVIQTA
-567 FFILSK
+567 FFILSE
-573 VLNIDDAIKYL
+573 VLPIEDAIKYL
-584 KESIQKSYGMKGQNI
+584 KDSIEKSYGMKGQDI
-599 VDMNNAAV
+599 VDMNNKAV
-607 DMTKRELKEIKVPEA
+607 DRASEELQEIKVKEE
-622 WKNLKKDVKEVNENE
+622 WKNLGEDREGANENE

-644 VRPIIELKE
+644 VRPIINLEE

-664 DDGTYMSGTSQYEKR
+664 DDGQYMAGTSRYEKR
-679 GIAPFVPE
+679 GIALFVPE
-687 WKKDNCIQ
+687 WNIDNCIQ

-710 FLLDK
+710 FLLD
-715 EEKAKAP
+715 EEQKAKAP
-722 EGFETIKAIGKGLE
+722 EGFETKKAIGKGLE
-736 KYEFR
+736 GYEFR
-741 MQVSP
+741 IQVSP

-760 APNKALVMRPVEEQI
+760 APKKALAMKPIDEQI
-775 NKEAENWIFAH
+775 EKQAENWEYAH
-786 EKIGYK
+786 GEVGYRN
-792 DDEIEANN
+792 DEIAPTN

-805 FHQPL
+805 FSQPL

-824 YAKLVTQL
+824 YAKLITQL
-832 FGNHQIISNATG
+832 YGDHQIISNATG

-859 TNKDG
+859 TNNNG
-864 HGPAWASSL
+864 EGPAWASSL

-892 LQLETLIKKFLAL
+892 FLLETLMKKFLEL
-905 KLQSPLNEAFK
+905 KVSTPLNDAFN
-916 EWLENNNDFDGSKK
+916 EWLENNDDFEESKK
-930 ASIKIESLI
+930 AAIKIESLI
-939 SNKTGNEEADK
+939 ANKTDNDEANK
-950 ILDRIINL
+950 IIERIKSL
-958 KDYLVKKSVWVY
+958 KDYLVKKSVWIY

-981 SGLDHVLASGEDI
+981 SGVDHVLASGDDI
-994 NIMVFDTE
+994 NIIVFDTE

-1069 PGPSLIIA
+1069 HGPSLIIA
-1077 YSPCINHGLKAG
+1077 YAPCINHGLKAG

-1100 VLSGYWHLW
+1100 VASGYWHLW
-1109 RFNPQLRLE
+1109 RFNPLLKEE

-1136 FLQGEVRYSSLK
+1136 FLQGEVRYASLK

-1153 TADQLY
+1153 DADRLY
-1159 SQAEEA
+1159 AEAEEA
-1165 AKERLDSYKR
+1165 AKERLESYKK
-1175 MANQE
+1175 MENK

>member
-1 MVLKRKKV
+1 MTIKRRKV

-23 FSEVAAI
+23 FSEVSAI

-44 KWAADGRKNLFGNPV
+44 KWAANGRLNLYGNPV
-59 QVTEMQHEAGAAG
+59 SVTEMQHEAGAAG
-72 AVHGSLVAGALTST
+72 AVHGSLAAGALTST

-92 FLLMIPDMYKIA
+92 LLLMIPDMYKIA

-123 LNMYGDHQDVMAAR
+123 INMYGDHQDVMAAR
-137 QTGFAFLASGSVQE
+137 ATGFAMLASGSVQE

-158 AHLAAIEG
+158 AHLSAIKAR
-166 SVPFVNFFDGF
+166 VPFVNFFDGF
-177 RTSHEVQK
+177 RTSHEIQK
-185 IEVWDYD
+185 IDVWDYD
-192 QFADLVD
+192 QFEDMVD
-199 YDAIDRFKNNSLNPN
+199 WKAIDDFKNDSLNPH

-219 GVFEKNGYFQRT
+219 GVFEKSGYFQRT

-238 SVIPGIVE
+238 NGLPEIVL

-256 GTNYGLFNYEGDP
+256 GTNYSLFNYEGAED
-269 NATDVIVAM
+269 ATDIIIAM

-288 VDYLNKNTDAKV
+288 VEELNKDGRKV
-300 GVLKVHLYRPFS
+300 GLVKVHLYRPFS
-312 AKHFLEKMPKSV
+312 TKHLLEAIPETV

-334 EKGSVGEPLLLDVT
+334 EKGSAGEPLYLDVL
-348 QVYQESDRNPMIIGG
+348 ESFSDSDRNPKIIAG
-363 RYGLGQKDTTPAHFA
+363 RYGLGQKDTRPAHIKS
-378 AVFNNLR
+378 VFDNLA
-385 KNNPKNHFTIGI
+385 KDEPKNHFTVGII
-397 DDDVMNTSIE
+397 DDVTNTSLE
-407 IDKDFVITDGE
+407 VDNSFVISDGQ
-418 TTRCV
+418 TTRCI

-437 SAIKIIGDNTD
+437 NAIKIIGDNTD

-459 KKSNGLTL
+459 KKSNGLTM

-478 AAYLIDEADFV
+478 AAYFIDEADFV

-504 NLKDG
+504 NLKEG
-509 GIFLLNTIWNED
+509 GIFLLNTIWSEE
-521 ELEEHL
+521 ELEEHI
-527 PNKMKAEIAN
+527 PNYLLKEIAD

-553 VGLGNRTNMVIQTA
+553 VGLGHRTNMVIQTA
-567 FFILSK
+567 FFILSE
-573 VLNIDDAIKYL
+573 VLPIEDAIKYL
-584 KESIQKSYGMKGQNI
+584 KDSIEKSYGMKGQDI
-599 VDMNNAAV
+599 VDMNNKAV
-607 DMTKRELKEIKVPEA
+607 DRASEELQEIKVKEE
-622 WKNLKKDVKEVNENE
+622 WKNLGEDREGANENE

-644 VRPIIELKE
+644 VRPIINLEE

-664 DDGTYMSGTSQYEKR
+664 DDGQYMAGTSRYEKR
-679 GIAPFVPE
+679 GIALFVPE
-687 WKKDNCIQ
+687 WNIDNCIQ

-710 FLLDK
+710 FLLD
-715 EEKAKAP
+715 EDQKAKAP
-722 EGFETIKAIGKGLE
+722 EGFETKKAIGKGLE
-736 KYEFR
+736 GYEFR
-741 MQVSP
+741 IQVSP

-760 APNKALVMRPVEEQI
+760 APKKALAMKPIDEQI
-775 NKEAENWIFAH
+775 EKQAENWEYAH
-786 EKIGYK
+786 GEVGYRN
-792 DDEIEANN
+792 DEIAPTN

-805 FHQPL
+805 FSQPL

-824 YAKLVTQL
+824 YAKLITQL
-832 FGNHQIISNATG
+832 YGDHQIISNATG

-859 TNKDG
+859 TNNNG
-864 HGPAWASSL
+864 EGPAWASSL

-892 LQLETLIKKFLAL
+892 FLLETLMKKFLEL
-905 KLQSPLNEAFK
+905 KVSTPLNDAFN
-916 EWLENNNDFDGSKK
+916 EWLENNDDFEESKK
-930 ASIKIESLI
+930 AAIKIESLI
-939 SNKTGNEEADK
+939 ANETDNEEANK
-950 ILDRIINL
+950 IIERIKNL
-958 KDYLVKKSVWVY
+958 KDYLVKKSVWIY

-981 SGLDHVLASGEDI
+981 SGVDHVLASGDDI
-994 NIMVFDTE
+994 NIIVFDTE

-1069 PGPSLIIA
+1069 HGPSLIIA
-1077 YSPCINHGLKAG
+1077 YAPCINHGLKAG

-1100 VLSGYWHLW
+1100 VASGYWHLW
-1109 RFNPQLRLE
+1109 RFNPLLKEE

-1136 FLQGEVRYSSLK
+1136 FLQGEVRYASLK

-1153 TADQLY
+1153 DADRLY
-1159 SQAEEA
+1159 AEAEEA
-1165 AKERLDSYKR
+1165 AKERLESYKK
-1175 MANQE
+1175 MENK

>member
-1 MVLKRKKV
+1 MTIKRRKV

-23 FSEVAAI
+23 FSEVSAI

-44 KWAADGRKNLFGNPV
+44 KWAANGRLNLYGNPV
-59 QVTEMQHEAGAAG
+59 SVTEMQHEAGAAG
-72 AVHGSLVAGALTST
+72 AVHGSLAAGALTST

-92 FLLMIPDMYKIA
+92 LLLMIPDMYKIA

-123 LNMYGDHQDVMAAR
+123 INMYGDHQDVMAAR
-137 QTGFAFLASGSVQE
+137 ATGFAMLASGSVQE

-158 AHLAAIEG
+158 AHLSAIKAR
-166 SVPFVNFFDGF
+166 VPFVNFFDGF
-177 RTSHEVQK
+177 RTSHEIQK
-185 IEVWDYD
+185 IDVWDYD
-192 QFADLVD
+192 QFEDMVD
-199 YDAIDRFKNNSLNPN
+199 WKAIDDFKNDSLNPH

-219 GVFEKNGYFQRT
+219 GVFEKSGYFQRT

-238 SVIPGIVE
+238 NGLPEIVV

-256 GTNYGLFNYEGDP
+256 GTNYSLFNYEGAED
-269 NATDVIVAM
+269 ATDIIIAM

-288 VDYLNKNTDAKV
+288 VEELNKEGRKV
-300 GVLKVHLYRPFS
+300 GLVKVHLYRPFS
-312 AKHFLEKMPKSV
+312 TKHLLEAIPETV

-334 EKGSVGEPLLLDVT
+334 EKGSAGEPLYLDVL
-348 QVYQESDRNPMIIGG
+348 ESFSDSDRNPKIIAG
-363 RYGLGQKDTTPAHFA
+363 RYGLGQKDTRPAHIKS
-378 AVFNNLR
+378 VFDNLA
-385 KNNPKNHFTIGI
+385 KDEPKNHFTVGII
-397 DDDVMNTSIE
+397 DDVTNTSLE
-407 IDKDFVITDGE
+407 VDNSFVISDGQ
-418 TTRCV
+418 TTRCI

-437 SAIKIIGDNTD
+437 NAIKIIGDNTD

-459 KKSNGLTL
+459 KKSNGLTM

-478 AAYLIDEADFV
+478 AAYFIDEADFV

-504 NLKDG
+504 NLKEG
-509 GIFLLNTIWNED
+509 GIFLLNTIWSEE
-521 ELEEHL
+521 ELEEHI
-527 PNKMKAEIAN
+527 PNYLLKEIAD

-553 VGLGNRTNMVIQTA
+553 VGLGHRTNMVIQTA
-567 FFILSK
+567 FFILSE
-573 VLNIDDAIKYL
+573 VLPIEDAIKYL
-584 KESIQKSYGMKGQNI
+584 KDSIEKSYGMKGQDI
-599 VDMNNAAV
+599 VDMNNKAV
-607 DMTKRELKEIKVPEA
+607 DRASEELQEIKVKEE
-622 WKNLKKDVKEVNENE
+622 WKNLGEDREGANENE

-644 VRPIIELKE
+644 VRPIINLEE

-664 DDGTYMSGTSQYEKR
+664 DDGQYMAGTSRYEKR
-679 GIAPFVPE
+679 GIALFVPE
-687 WKKDNCIQ
+687 WNIDNCIQ

-710 FLLDK
+710 FLLD
-715 EEKAKAP
+715 EEQKAKAP
-722 EGFETIKAIGKGLE
+722 EGFETKKAIGKGLE
-736 KYEFR
+736 GYEFR
-741 MQVSP
+741 IQVSP

-760 APNKALVMRPVEEQI
+760 APKKALAMKPIDEQI
-775 NKEAENWIFAH
+775 EKQAENWEYAH
-786 EKIGYK
+786 GEVGYRN
-792 DDEIEANN
+792 DEIAPTN

-805 FHQPL
+805 FSQPL

-824 YAKLVTQL
+824 YAKLITQL
-832 FGNHQIISNATG
+832 YGDHQIISNATG

-859 TNKDG
+859 TNNNG
-864 HGPAWASSL
+864 EGPAWASSL

-892 LQLETLIKKFLAL
+892 FLLETLMKKFLEL
-905 KLQSPLNEAFK
+905 KVSTPLNDAFN
-916 EWLENNNDFDGSKK
+916 EWLENNDDFEESKK
-930 ASIKIESLI
+930 AAIKIESLI
-939 SNKTGNEEADK
+939 ANETDNDEANKIIE
-950 ILDRIINL
+950 RIKSL
-958 KDYLVKKSVWVY
+958 KDYLVKKSVWIY

-981 SGLDHVLASGEDI
+981 SGVDHVLASGDDI
-994 NIMVFDTE
+994 NIIVFDTE

-1069 PGPSLIIA
+1069 HGPSLIIA
-1077 YSPCINHGLKAG
+1077 YAPCINHGLKAG

-1100 VLSGYWHLW
+1100 VASGYWHLW
-1109 RFNPQLRLE
+1109 RFNPLLKEE

-1136 FLQGEVRYSSLK
+1136 FLQGEVRYASLK

-1153 TADQLY
+1153 DADRLY
-1159 SQAEEA
+1159 AEAEEA
-1165 AKERLDSYKR
+1165 AKERLESYKK
-1175 MANQE
+1175 MENK

>member
-1 MVLKRKKV
+1 MTIKRRKV

-23 FSEVAAI
+23 FSEVSAI

-44 KWAADGRKNLFGNPV
+44 KWAANERLNLFGNPV
-59 QVTEMQHEAGAAG
+59 SVTEMQHEAGAAG
-72 AVHGSLVAGALTST
+72 AVHGSLAAGALTST

-92 FLLMIPDMYKIA
+92 LLLMIPDMYKIA

-123 LNMYGDHQDVMAAR
+123 INMYGDHQDVMAAR
-137 QTGFAFLASGSVQE
+137 ATGFAMLASGSVQE

-158 AHLAAIEG
+158 AHLAAIKAR
-166 SVPFVNFFDGF
+166 VPFMNFFDGF
-177 RTSHEVQK
+177 RTSHEIQK
-185 IEVWDYD
+185 IDVWDYD
-192 QFADLVD
+192 QFEDMVD
-199 YDAIDRFKNNSLNPN
+199 WKAIDDFKKDSLNPH

-219 GVFEKNGYFQRT
+219 GVFEKSGYFQRT

-238 SVIPGIVE
+238 NGLPEIVI

-256 GTNYGLFNYEGDP
+256 GTNYSLFNYEGAED
-269 NATDVIVAM
+269 ATDIIVAM

-288 VDYLNKNTDAKV
+288 VEELNKEGRKV
-300 GVLKVHLYRPFS
+300 GLVKVHLYRPFS
-312 AKHFLEKMPKSV
+312 TKHLLESIPETV

-334 EKGSVGEPLLLDVT
+334 EKGSAGEPLYLDVL
-348 QVYQESDRNPMIIGG
+348 EAFADSDRNPKIIAG
-363 RYGLGQKDTTPAHFA
+363 RYGLGQKDTRPAHIKS
-378 AVFNNLR
+378 VFDNLA
-385 KNNPKNHFTIGI
+385 KENPKNHFTVGI
-397 DDDVMNTSIE
+397 NDDVTHTSLDVDE
-407 IDKDFVITDGE
+407 SFVISDGK
-418 TTRCV
+418 TTRCI

-459 KKSNGLTL
+459 KKSNGLTM

-478 AAYLIDEADFV
+478 AAYFIDEADFV

-504 NLKDG
+504 NLKEG
-509 GIFLLNTIWNED
+509 GIFLLNTIWSED
-521 ELEEHL
+521 ELEDHI
-527 PNKMKAEIAN
+527 PNYLLKEIAD

-553 VGLGNRTNMVIQTA
+553 VGLGHRTNMVIQTA
-567 FFILSK
+567 FFILSE
-573 VLNIDDAIKYL
+573 VLPIDDAIKYL
-584 KESIQKSYGMKGQNI
+584 KDSIEKSYGMKGQDI
-599 VDMNNAAV
+599 VDMNNKAV
-607 DMTKRELKEIKVPEA
+607 DRASEELQEIKVKEE
-622 WKNLKKDVKEVNENE
+622 WKNLEEDRKGADENE
-637 PDFIKNM
+637 PDFIQNM
-644 VRPIIELKE
+644 VRPIINLHE

-664 DDGTYMSGTSQYEKR
+664 DDGQYMSGTSRYEKR
-679 GIAPFVPE
+679 GIALFVPE
-687 WKKDNCIQ
+687 WNIDNCIQ

-710 FLLDK
+710 FLLD
-715 EEKAKAP
+715 EEQKAKAP
-722 EGFETIKAIGKGLE
+722 EGFETKKAIGKGLE
-736 KYEFR
+736 GYEFR
-741 MQVSP
+741 IQVSP

-760 APNKALVMRPVEEQI
+760 APKKALAMKPIDEQI
-775 NKEAENWIFAH
+775 EKQADNWEFAH
-786 EKIGYK
+786 GEVGYR
-792 DDEIEANN
+792 DDEIAPTN

-805 FHQPL
+805 FSQPL

-824 YAKLVTQL
+824 YAKLITQL
-832 FGNHQIISNATG
+832 YGDHQIISNATG

-864 HGPAWASSL
+864 EGPAWASSL

-892 LQLETLIKKFLAL
+892 FLLETLMKKFLEL
-905 KLQSPLNEAFK
+905 KVSTPLNDAFN
-916 EWLENNNDFDGSKK
+916 EWLENNDDFEASKK
-930 ASIKIESLI
+930 AAIKIESLI
-939 SNKTGNEEADK
+939 ANETDNEEANK
-950 ILDRIINL
+950 IIERIKNL
-958 KDYLVKKSVWVY
+958 KDYLVKKSVWIY

-981 SGLDHVLASGEDI
+981 SGVDHVLASGDDI
-994 NIMVFDTE
+994 NIIVFDTE

-1069 PGPSLIIA
+1069 HGPSLIIA
-1077 YSPCINHGLKAG
+1077 YAPCINHGLKAG

-1100 VLSGYWHLW
+1100 VASGYWHLW
-1109 RFNPQLRLE
+1109 RFNPLLKEE

-1123 SLDSKDPTESFQE
+1123 TLDSKDPTESFQE
-1136 FLQGEVRYSSLK
+1136 FLQGEVRYASLK

-1153 TADQLY
+1153 DADRLY
-1159 SQAEEA
+1159 AEAEEA
-1165 AKERLDSYKR
+1165 AKERLESYKK
-1175 MANQE
+1175 MENK

>member
-1 MVLKRKKV
+1 MTIKRRKV

-23 FSEVAAI
+23 FSEVSAI

-44 KWAADGRKNLFGNPV
+44 KWAANGRLNLYGNPV
-59 QVTEMQHEAGAAG
+59 SVTEMQHEAGAAG
-72 AVHGSLVAGALTST
+72 AVHGSLAAGALTST

-92 FLLMIPDMYKIA
+92 LLLMIPDMYKIA

-123 LNMYGDHQDVMAAR
+123 INMYGDHQDVMAAR
-137 QTGFAFLASGSVQE
+137 ATGFAMLASGSVQE

-158 AHLAAIEG
+158 AHLSAIKAR
-166 SVPFVNFFDGF
+166 VPFVNFFDGF
-177 RTSHEVQK
+177 RTSHEIQK
-185 IEVWDYD
+185 IDVWDYD
-192 QFADLVD
+192 QFEDMVD
-199 YDAIDRFKNNSLNPN
+199 WKAIDDFKNDSLNPH

-219 GVFEKNGYFQRT
+219 GVFEKSGYFQRT

-238 SVIPGIVE
+238 NGLPEIVI

-256 GTNYGLFNYEGDP
+256 GTNYSLFNYEGAED
-269 NATDVIVAM
+269 ATDVIIAM

-288 VDYLNKNTDAKV
+288 VEELNKDGRKV
-300 GVLKVHLYRPFS
+300 GLVKVHLYRPFS
-312 AKHFLEKMPKSV
+312 TKHLLEAIPETV

-334 EKGSVGEPLLLDVT
+334 EKGSAGEPLYLDVL
-348 QVYQESDRNPMIIGG
+348 ESFSDSDRNPKIIAG
-363 RYGLGQKDTTPAHFA
+363 RYGLGQKDTRPAHIKS
-378 AVFNNLR
+378 VFDNLA
-385 KNNPKNHFTIGI
+385 KDEPKNHFTVGII
-397 DDDVMNTSIE
+397 DDVTNTSLE
-407 IDKDFVITDGE
+407 VDNSFVISDGQ
-418 TTRCV
+418 TTRCI

-437 SAIKIIGDNTD
+437 NAIKIIGDNTD

-459 KKSNGLTL
+459 KKSNGLTM

-478 AAYLIDEADFV
+478 AAYFIDEADFV

-504 NLKDG
+504 NLKEG
-509 GIFLLNTIWNED
+509 GIFLLNTIWSEE
-521 ELEEHL
+521 ELEEHI
-527 PNKMKAEIAN
+527 PNYLLKEIAD

-553 VGLGNRTNMVIQTA
+553 VGLGHRTNMVIQTA
-567 FFILSK
+567 FFILSE
-573 VLNIDDAIKYL
+573 VLPIEDAIKYL
-584 KESIQKSYGMKGQNI
+584 KDSIEKSYGMKGQDI
-599 VDMNNAAV
+599 VDMNNKAV
-607 DMTKRELKEIKVPEA
+607 DRASEELQEIKVKEE
-622 WKNLKKDVKEVNENE
+622 WKNLGEDREGANENE

-644 VRPIIELKE
+644 VRPIINLEE

-664 DDGTYMSGTSQYEKR
+664 DDGQYMAGTSRYEKR
-679 GIAPFVPE
+679 GIALFVPE
-687 WKKDNCIQ
+687 WNIDNCIQ

-710 FLLDK
+710 FLLD
-715 EEKAKAP
+715 EDQKAKAP
-722 EGFETIKAIGKGLE
+722 EGFETKKAIGKGLE
-736 KYEFR
+736 GYEFR
-741 MQVSP
+741 IQVSP

-760 APNKALVMRPVEEQI
+760 APKKALAMKPIDEQI
-775 NKEAENWIFAH
+775 EKQAENWEYAH
-786 EKIGYK
+786 GEVGYRN
-792 DDEIEANN
+792 DEIAPTN

-805 FHQPL
+805 FSQPL

-824 YAKLVTQL
+824 YAKLITQL
-832 FGNHQIISNATG
+832 YGDHQIISNATG

-859 TNKDG
+859 TNNNG
-864 HGPAWASSL
+864 EGPAWASSL

-892 LQLETLIKKFLAL
+892 FLLETLMKKFLEL
-905 KLQSPLNEAFK
+905 KVSTPLNDAFN
-916 EWLENNNDFDGSKK
+916 EWLENNDDFEESKK
-930 ASIKIESLI
+930 AAIKIESLI
-939 SNKTGNEEADK
+939 ANETDNEEANK
-950 ILDRIINL
+950 IIERIKSL
-958 KDYLVKKSVWVY
+958 KDYLVKKSVWIY

-981 SGLDHVLASGEDI
+981 SGVDHVLASGDDI
-994 NIMVFDTE
+994 NIIVFDTE

-1069 PGPSLIIA
+1069 HGPSLIIA
-1077 YSPCINHGLKAG
+1077 YAPCINHGLKAG

-1100 VLSGYWHLW
+1100 VASGYWHLW
-1109 RFNPQLRLE
+1109 RFNPLLKEE

-1136 FLQGEVRYSSLK
+1136 FLQGEVRYASLK

-1153 TADQLY
+1153 DADRLY
-1159 SQAEEA
+1159 AEAEEA
-1165 AKERLDSYKR
+1165 AKERLESYKK
-1175 MANQE
+1175 MENK

>member
-1 MVLKRKKV
+1 MTIKRRKV

-23 FSEVAAI
+23 FSEVSAI

-44 KWAADGRKNLFGNPV
+44 KWAANERLNLFGNPV
-59 QVTEMQHEAGAAG
+59 SVTEMQHEAGAAG
-72 AVHGSLVAGALTST
+72 AVHGSLAAGALTST

-92 FLLMIPDMYKIA
+92 LLLMIPDMYKIA

-123 LNMYGDHQDVMAAR
+123 INMYGDHQDVMAAR
-137 QTGFAFLASGSVQE
+137 ATGFAMLASGSVQE

-158 AHLAAIEG
+158 AHLSAIKAR
-166 SVPFVNFFDGF
+166 VPFMNFFDGF
-177 RTSHEVQK
+177 RTSHEIQK
-185 IEVWDYD
+185 IDVWDYD
-192 QFADLVD
+192 QFEDMVD
-199 YDAIDRFKNNSLNPN
+199 WKAIDDFKKDSLNPH

-219 GVFEKNGYFQRT
+219 GVFEKSGYFQRT

-238 SVIPGIVE
+238 NGLSEIVI

-256 GTNYGLFNYEGDP
+256 GTNYSLFNYEGAED
-269 NATDVIVAM
+269 ATDIIVAM

-288 VDYLNKNTDAKV
+288 VEELNKAGRKV
-300 GVLKVHLYRPFS
+300 GLVKVHLYRPFS
-312 AKHFLEKMPKSV
+312 TKHLLEAIPETV

-334 EKGSVGEPLLLDVT
+334 EKGSAGEPLYLDVL
-348 QVYQESDRNPMIIGG
+348 EAFSGSDRNPKIIAG
-363 RYGLGQKDTTPAHFA
+363 RYGLGQKDTRPAHIKS
-378 AVFNNLR
+378 VFDNLA
-385 KNNPKNHFTIGI
+385 KEDAKNHFTVGI
-397 DDDVMNTSIE
+397 NDDVTHTSLE
-407 IDKDFVITDGE
+407 VDDSFVINDGQ
-418 TTRCV
+418 TTRCI

-459 KKSNGLTL
+459 KKSNGLTM

-478 AAYLIDEADFV
+478 AAYFIDEADFV

-504 NLKDG
+504 NLKEG
-509 GIFLLNTIWNED
+509 GIFLLNTIWSED
-521 ELEEHL
+521 ELEDHI
-527 PNKMKAEIAN
+527 PNYLLKEIAD

-553 VGLGNRTNMVIQTA
+553 VGLGHRTNMVIQTA
-567 FFILSK
+567 FFILSE
-573 VLNIDDAIKYL
+573 VLPIDDAIKYL
-584 KESIQKSYGMKGQNI
+584 KDSIEKSYGMKGQDI
-599 VDMNNAAV
+599 VDMNNKAV
-607 DMTKRELKEIKVPEA
+607 DRASEELQEIKVKEE
-622 WKNLKKDVKEVNENE
+622 WKNLGEDREGANENE

-644 VRPIIELKE
+644 VRPIINLEE

-664 DDGTYMSGTSQYEKR
+664 DDGQYMAGTSRYEKR
-679 GIAPFVPE
+679 GIALFVPE
-687 WKKDNCIQ
+687 WNIDNCIQ

-710 FLLDK
+710 FLLD
-715 EEKAKAP
+715 EEQKAKAP
-722 EGFETIKAIGKGLE
+722 EGFETKKAIGKGLE
-736 KYEFR
+736 GYEFR
-741 MQVSP
+741 IQVSP

-760 APNKALVMRPVEEQI
+760 APKKALAMKPIDEQI
-775 NKEAENWIFAH
+775 EKQADNWEFAH
-786 EKIGYK
+786 GEVGYR
-792 DDEIEANN
+792 DDEIAPTN

-805 FHQPL
+805 FSQPL

-824 YAKLVTQL
+824 YAKLITQL
-832 FGNHQIISNATG
+832 YGDHQIISNATG

-864 HGPAWASSL
+864 EGPAWASSL

-892 LQLETLIKKFLAL
+892 FLLETLMKKFLEL
-905 KLQSPLNEAFK
+905 KVSTPLNDAFN
-916 EWLENNNDFDGSKK
+916 EWLENNDDFEASKK
-930 ASIKIESLI
+930 AAIKIESLI
-939 SNKTGNEEADK
+939 ANETDNEEANK
-950 ILDRIINL
+950 IIERIKNL
-958 KDYLVKKSVWVY
+958 KDYLVKKSVWIY

-981 SGLDHVLASGEDI
+981 SGVDHVLASGDDI
-994 NIMVFDTE
+994 NIIVFDTE

-1069 PGPSLIIA
+1069 HGPSLIIA
-1077 YSPCINHGLKAG
+1077 YAPCINHGLKAG

-1100 VLSGYWHLW
+1100 VASGYWHLW
-1109 RFNPQLRLE
+1109 RFNPLLKEE

-1123 SLDSKDPTESFQE
+1123 TLDSKDPTESFQE
-1136 FLQGEVRYSSLK
+1136 FLQGEVRYASLK

-1153 TADQLY
+1153 DADRLY
-1159 SQAEEA
+1159 AEAEEA
-1165 AKERLDSYKR
+1165 AKERLESYKK
-1175 MANQE
+1175 MENK

>member
-1 MVLKRKKV
+1 MTIKRRKV

-23 FSEVAAI
+23 FSEVSAI

-44 KWAADGRKNLFGNPV
+44 KWAANGRLNLYGNPV
-59 QVTEMQHEAGAAG
+59 SVTEMQHEAGAAG
-72 AVHGSLVAGALTST
+72 AVHGSLAAGALTST

-92 FLLMIPDMYKIA
+92 LLLMIPDMYKIA

-123 LNMYGDHQDVMAAR
+123 INMYGDHQDVMAAR
-137 QTGFAFLASGSVQE
+137 ATGFAMLASGSVQE

-158 AHLAAIEG
+158 AHLSAIKAR
-166 SVPFVNFFDGF
+166 VPFVNFFDGF
-177 RTSHEVQK
+177 RTSHEIQK
-185 IEVWDYD
+185 IDVWDYD
-192 QFADLVD
+192 QFEDMVD
-199 YDAIDRFKNNSLNPN
+199 WKAIDDFKNDSLNPH

-219 GVFEKNGYFQRT
+219 GVFEKSGYFQRT

-238 SVIPGIVE
+238 NELPEIVV

-256 GTNYGLFNYEGDP
+256 GTNYSLFNYEGAED
-269 NATDVIVAM
+269 ATDIIIAM

-288 VDYLNKNTDAKV
+288 VEELNKEGRKV
-300 GVLKVHLYRPFS
+300 GLVKVHLYRPFS
-312 AKHFLEKMPKSV
+312 TKHLLEAIPKTV

-334 EKGSVGEPLLLDVT
+334 EKGSAGEPLYLDVL
-348 QVYQESDRNPMIIGG
+348 ESFSDSERNPKIIAG
-363 RYGLGQKDTTPAHFA
+363 RYGLGQKDTRPAHIKS
-378 AVFNNLR
+378 VFDNLA
-385 KNNPKNHFTIGI
+385 KDEPKNHFTVGII
-397 DDDVMNTSIE
+397 DDVTNTSLE
-407 IDKDFVITDGE
+407 VDNSFVISDGQ
-418 TTRCV
+418 TTRCI

-437 SAIKIIGDNTD
+437 NAIKIIGDNTD

-459 KKSNGLTL
+459 KKSNGLTM

-478 AAYLIDEADFV
+478 AAYFIDEADFV

-504 NLKDG
+504 NLKEG
-509 GIFLLNTIWNED
+509 GIFLLNTIWSEE
-521 ELEEHL
+521 ELEEHI
-527 PNKMKAEIAN
+527 PNYLLKEIAD

-553 VGLGNRTNMVIQTA
+553 VGLGHRTNMVIQTA
-567 FFILSK
+567 FFILSE
-573 VLNIDDAIKYL
+573 VLPIEDAIKYL
-584 KESIQKSYGMKGQNI
+584 KDSIEKSYGMKGQDI
-599 VDMNNAAV
+599 VDMNNKAV
-607 DMTKRELKEIKVPEA
+607 DRASEELQEIKVKEE
-622 WKNLKKDVKEVNENE
+622 WKNLGEDREGANENE

-644 VRPIIELKE
+644 VRPIINLEE

-664 DDGTYMSGTSQYEKR
+664 DDGQYMAGTSRYEKR
-679 GIAPFVPE
+679 GIALFVPE
-687 WKKDNCIQ
+687 WNIDNCIQ

-710 FLLDK
+710 FLLD
-715 EEKAKAP
+715 EEQKAKAP
-722 EGFETIKAIGKGLE
+722 EGFETKKAIGKGLE
-736 KYEFR
+736 GYEFR
-741 MQVSP
+741 IQVSP

-760 APNKALVMRPVEEQI
+760 APKKALAMKPIDEQI
-775 NKEAENWIFAH
+775 EKQAENWEYAH
-786 EKIGYK
+786 GEVGYRN
-792 DDEIEANN
+792 DEIAPTN

-805 FHQPL
+805 FSQPL

-824 YAKLVTQL
+824 YAKLITQL
-832 FGNHQIISNATG
+832 YGDHQIISNATG

-859 TNKDG
+859 TNNNG
-864 HGPAWASSL
+864 EGPAWASSL

-892 LQLETLIKKFLAL
+892 FLLETLMKKFLEL
-905 KLQSPLNEAFK
+905 KVSTPLNDAFN
-916 EWLENNNDFDGSKK
+916 EWLENNDDFEESKK
-930 ASIKIESLI
+930 AAIKIESLI
-939 SNKTGNEEADK
+939 ANETDNDEANKIIE
-950 ILDRIINL
+950 RIKSL
-958 KDYLVKKSVWVY
+958 KDYLVKKSVWIY

-981 SGLDHVLASGEDI
+981 SGVDHVLASGDDI
-994 NIMVFDTE
+994 NIIVFDTE

-1069 PGPSLIIA
+1069 HGPSLIIA
-1077 YSPCINHGLKAG
+1077 YAPCINHGLKAG

-1100 VLSGYWHLW
+1100 VASGYWHLW
-1109 RFNPQLRLE
+1109 RFNPLLKEE

-1136 FLQGEVRYSSLK
+1136 FLQGEVRYASLK

-1153 TADQLY
+1153 DADRLY
-1159 SQAEEA
+1159 AEAEEA
-1165 AKERLDSYKR
+1165 AKERLESYKK
-1175 MANQE
+1175 MENK

>member
-1 MVLKRKKV
+1 MTIKRRKV

-23 FSEVAAI
+23 FSEVSAI

-44 KWAADGRKNLFGNPV
+44 KWAANERLNLFGNPV
-59 QVTEMQHEAGAAG
+59 SVTEMQHEAGAAG
-72 AVHGSLVAGALTST
+72 AVHGSLAAGALTST

-92 FLLMIPDMYKIA
+92 LLLMIPDMYKIA

-112 HVAARSLSTCS
+112 HVAARSLSTS
-123 LNMYGDHQDVMAAR
+123 AINMYGDHQDVMAAR
-137 QTGFAFLASGSVQE
+137 ATGFAMLAAGSVQE
-151 IMDLSPV
+151 IMDISPV
-158 AHLAAIEG
+158 AHLAAIKG
-166 SVPFVNFFDGF
+166 RVPFVNFFDGF
-177 RTSHEVQK
+177 RTSHEIQK
-185 IEVWDYD
+185 IDVWDYD
-192 QFADLVD
+192 QFEDMVD
-199 YDAIDRFKNNSLNPN
+199 WKAIDDFKNDSLNPH

-219 GVFEKNGYFQRT
+219 GVFEKSGYFQRA

-238 SVIPGIVE
+238 DAIPEIVLS
-246 DYMNK
+246 YMEK
-251 INEKI
+251 VNEKI
-256 GTNYGLFNYEGDP
+256 GTDYSLFNYVGAKD
-269 NATDVIVAM
+269 ATDIIVAM

-288 VDYLNKNTDAKV
+288 VEELNKEGRKV
-300 GVLKVHLYRPFS
+300 GLVKVHLYRPFS
-312 AKHFLEKMPKSV
+312 TKHLLEAIPETV

-334 EKGSVGEPLLLDVT
+334 EKGSAGEPLYLDVL
-348 QVYQESDRNPMIIGG
+348 EAFADSDRNPKIIAG
-363 RYGLGQKDTTPAHFA
+363 RYGLGQKDTRPAHFKS
-378 AVFNNLR
+378 VFDNLA
-385 KNNPKNHFTIGI
+385 KEDAKNHFTVGI
-397 DDDVMNTSIE
+397 NDDVTHTSLE
-407 IDKDFVITDGE
+407 VDNSFVINDGK
-418 TTRCV
+418 TTRCI

-437 SAIKIIGDNTD
+437 NAIKIIGDNTD

-459 KKSNGLTL
+459 KKSNGLTM

-478 AAYLIDEADFV
+478 AAYFIDEADFV

-504 NLKDG
+504 NLKEG
-509 GIFLLNTIWNED
+509 GIFLLNTIWSED
-521 ELEEHL
+521 ELEEHI
-527 PNKMKAEIAN
+527 PNYLLKEIAD

-553 VGLGNRTNMVIQTA
+553 VGLGHRTNMVIQTA
-567 FFILSK
+567 FFILSE
-573 VLNIDDAIKYL
+573 VLPIDDAIKYL
-584 KESIQKSYGMKGQNI
+584 KDSIEKSYGMKGQDI
-599 VDMNNAAV
+599 VDMNNKAV
-607 DMTKRELKEIKVPEA
+607 DRASEELQEIKVKEE
-622 WKNLKKDVKEVNENE
+622 WKNLKDDREDENENE

-644 VRPIIELKE
+644 VKPIINLKE

-664 DDGTYMSGTSQYEKR
+664 DDGQYMAGTSRYEKR
-679 GIAPFVPE
+679 GIALFVPE
-687 WKKDNCIQ
+687 WNIDNCIQ

-710 FLLDK
+710 FLLD
-715 EEKAKAP
+715 EEQKKKAP
-722 EGFETIKAIGKGLE
+722 EGFETKKAIGKGLE
-736 KYEFR
+736 GYEFR
-741 MQVSP
+741 IQVSP

-760 APNKALVMRPVEEQI
+760 APKKALAMKPIDEQI
-775 NKEAENWIFAH
+775 EKQADNWEYAH
-786 EKIGYK
+786 GEVGYRN
-792 DDEIEANN
+792 DEIAPTN

-805 FHQPL
+805 FSQPL

-824 YAKLVTQL
+824 YAKLITQL
-832 FGNHQIISNATG
+832 YGDHQIISNATG

-859 TNKDG
+859 TNKNG
-864 HGPAWASSL
+864 EGPAWASSL

-892 LQLETLIKKFLAL
+892 FLLETLMKKFLEL
-905 KLQSPLNEAFK
+905 KVSTPLNDAFN
-916 EWLENNNDFDGSKK
+916 EWLENNDDFEESKK
-930 ASIKIESLI
+930 AAIKIESLI
-939 SNKTGNEEADK
+939 ANETDNDEANKIIE
-950 ILDRIINL
+950 RIKSL
-958 KDYLVKKSVWVY
+958 KDYLVKKSVWIY

-981 SGLDHVLASGEDI
+981 SGVDHVLASGDDI
-994 NIMVFDTE
+994 NIIVFDTE

-1069 PGPSLIIA
+1069 HGPSLIIA
-1077 YSPCINHGLKAG
+1077 YAPCINHGLKAG

-1100 VLSGYWHLW
+1100 VASGYWHLW
-1109 RFNPQLRLE
+1109 RFNPLLKEE

-1136 FLQGEVRYSSLK
+1136 FLQGEVRYASLK

-1153 TADQLY
+1153 DADRLY
-1159 SQAEEA
+1159 AEAEEA
-1165 AKERLDSYKR
+1165 AKERLESYKK
-1175 MANQE
+1175 MENK

>member
-1 MVLKRKKV
+1 MVLTRKKV

-23 FSEVAAI
+23 FSDVSAI
-30 YPITPSSPMPEFID
+30 YPITPSSPMPEHID
-44 KWAADGRKNLFGNPV
+44 QWAANGRKNLFGNTV
-59 QVTEMQHEAGAAG
+59 HVTEMQHEAGAAG

-92 FLLMIPDMYKIA
+92 LLLMIPDMYKIA

-123 LNMYGDHQDVMAAR
+123 INMYGDHQDVMATRA
-137 QTGFAFLASGSVQE
+137 TGFALLASGSVQE

-158 AHLAAIEG
+158 AHLAAIKCR
-166 SVPFVNFFDGF
+166 VPFLNFFDGF
-177 RTSHEVQK
+177 RTSHEIQK

-192 QFADLVD
+192 QLEDLVD
-199 YDAIDRFKNNSLNPN
+199 WKAIDHFKNISLNPH

-219 GVFEKNGYFQRT
+219 GVFEKGGYFQRT

-238 SVIPGIVE
+238 AAVPGAVE
-246 DYMNK
+246 EYMNK
-251 INEKI
+251 INDKL
-256 GTNYGLFNYEGDP
+256 GTNYSLFNYEGDP
-269 NATDVIVAM
+269 EATDVIVAM

-288 VDYLNKNTDAKV
+288 VDYLNNHGKRV

-312 AKHFLEKMPKSV
+312 AEHFLKAMPETV
-324 ERIAVLDRTK
+324 ERVCVLDRTK
-334 EKGSVGEPLLLDVT
+334 EKGSVGEPLLQDVI
-348 QVYQESDRNPMIIGG
+348 QVYEESDRNPLIIGG
-363 RYGLGQKDTTPAHFA
+363 RYGLGQKDTAPAHINA
-378 AVFNNLR
+378 AFENLASE
-385 KNNPKNHFTIGI
+385 NPKNHFTLGI
-397 DDDVMNTSIE
+397 NDDVMHTSIDV
-407 IDKDFVITDGE
+407 DKNFVINDGK
-418 TTRCV
+418 TSRCI

-496 VRQYDLVK
+496 VRQYDLIG
-504 NLKDG
+504 NLKEG
-509 GIFLLNTIWNED
+509 GIFLLNTIWSEE
-521 ELEEHL
+521 ELADHL
-527 PNKMKAEIAN
+527 PNRLKSQIAN
-537 KNIKF
+537 KNIQF
-542 YTVNASKIAQE
+542 YTVNASKIAEE

-567 FFILSK
+567 FFMLAK
-573 VLNIDDAIKYL
+573 VLPIDKAIKYL
-584 KESIQKSYGMKGQNI
+584 KDSIEKSYGMKGQNI

-607 DMTKRELKEIKVPEA
+607 DRTREELHKVNVPES
-622 WKNLKKDVKEVNENE
+622 WKDSKNDRIIYSEKE
-637 PDFIKNM
+637 PAFIKNM
-644 VRPIIELKE
+644 VRPIISLKE
-653 DDLPVSTYLPY
+653 DELPVSTYLPY
-664 DDGTYMSGTSQYEKR
+664 DDGLYEAGTSRYEKR
-679 GIAPFVPE
+679 GIALYVPE
-687 WKKDNCIQ
+687 WKVENCIQ
-695 CNQCSYICPH
+695 CNQCSYVCPH

-710 FLLDK
+710 FLLD
-715 EEKAKAP
+715 EEQQSMAP
-722 EGFETIKAIGKGLE
+722 AGFVTKKAIGKGLE
-736 KYEFR
+736 GYEYR

-760 APNKALVMRPVEEQI
+760 APNKALEMRPIEEQI
-775 NKEAENWIFAH
+775 KKEADNWMFAH
-786 EKIGYK
+786 EDVGYK
-792 DDEIEANN
+792 NDTIPANN

-805 FHQPL
+805 FSQPL

-832 FGNHQIISNATG
+832 FGNHQIIANATG

-859 TNKDG
+859 KNKEG
-864 HGPAWASSL
+864 EGPAWASSL

-884 LLATKSNK
+884 LLADKANK
-892 LQLETLIKKFLAL
+892 HSLENLMGRFLEL
-905 KLQSPLNEAFK
+905 KVASPLNEIF
-916 EWLENNNDFDGSKK
+916 ENWMANQANFDESKK
-930 ASIKIESLI
+930 YAVQIESLI
-939 SNKTGNEEADK
+939 KNKTGNEEADQ
-950 ILDRIINL
+950 ILERIYAL
-958 KDYLVKKSVWVY
+958 KDYLVKKSVWIY

-1052 GANQAQTL
+1052 GANHAQTL
-1060 KAIKEAESY
+1060 KAIKEAEAY

-1077 YSPCINHGLKAG
+1077 YSPCINHGIKAG
-1089 MGKTQRREKEA
+1089 MGKTQSREKLA
-1100 VLSGYWHLW
+1100 VESGYWHLW
-1109 RFNPQLRLE
+1109 KYNPLLKEE

-1123 SLDSKDPTESFQE
+1123 VLESKDPTASFQE
-1136 FLQGEVRYSSLK
+1136 FLQGEVRYASLK

-1153 TADQLY
+1153 TADELY

-1165 AKERLDSYKR
+1165 AKERLESYKR

>member
-1 MVLKRKKV
+1 MTIKRRKV

-23 FSEVAAI
+23 FSEVSAI

-44 KWAADGRKNLFGNPV
+44 KWAANGRLNLYGNPV
-59 QVTEMQHEAGAAG
+59 SVTEMQHEAGAAG
-72 AVHGSLVAGALTST
+72 AVHGSLAAGALTST

-92 FLLMIPDMYKIA
+92 LLLMIPDMYKIA

-123 LNMYGDHQDVMAAR
+123 INMYGDHQDVMAAR
-137 QTGFAFLASGSVQE
+137 ATGFAMLASGSVQE

-158 AHLAAIEG
+158 AHLSAIKAR
-166 SVPFVNFFDGF
+166 VPFVNFFDGF
-177 RTSHEVQK
+177 RTSHEIQK
-185 IEVWDYD
+185 IDVWDYD
-192 QFADLVD
+192 QFEDMVD
-199 YDAIDRFKNNSLNPN
+199 WKAIDDFKNDSLNPH

-219 GVFEKNGYFQRT
+219 GVFEKSGYFQRT

-238 SVIPGIVE
+238 NGLPEIVV

-256 GTNYGLFNYEGDP
+256 GTNYSLFNYEGAED
-269 NATDVIVAM
+269 ATDIIIAM

-288 VDYLNKNTDAKV
+288 VEELNKDGRKV
-300 GVLKVHLYRPFS
+300 GLVKVHLYRPFS
-312 AKHFLEKMPKSV
+312 TKHLLEAIPKTV

-334 EKGSVGEPLLLDVT
+334 EKGSAGEPLYLDVL
-348 QVYQESDRNPMIIGG
+348 ESFSDSDRNPKIIAG
-363 RYGLGQKDTTPAHFA
+363 RYGLGQKDTRPAHIKS
-378 AVFNNLR
+378 VFDNLA
-385 KNNPKNHFTIGI
+385 KDEQKNHFTVGII
-397 DDDVMNTSIE
+397 DDVTNTSLE
-407 IDKDFVITDGE
+407 VDNSFVISDGQ
-418 TTRCV
+418 TTRCI

-437 SAIKIIGDNTD
+437 NAIKIIGDNTD

-459 KKSNGLTL
+459 KKSNGLTM

-478 AAYLIDEADFV
+478 AAYFIDEADFV

-504 NLKDG
+504 NLKEG
-509 GIFLLNTIWNED
+509 GIFLLNTIWSEE
-521 ELEEHL
+521 ELEEHI
-527 PNKMKAEIAN
+527 PNYLLKEIAD

-553 VGLGNRTNMVIQTA
+553 VGLGHRTNMVIQTA
-567 FFILSK
+567 FFILSE
-573 VLNIDDAIKYL
+573 VLPIEDAIKYL
-584 KESIQKSYGMKGQNI
+584 KDSIEKSYGMKGQDI
-599 VDMNNAAV
+599 VDMNNKAV
-607 DMTKRELKEIKVPEA
+607 DRASEELQEIKVKEE
-622 WKNLKKDVKEVNENE
+622 WKNLGEDREGTNENE

-644 VRPIIELKE
+644 VRPIINLEE

-664 DDGTYMSGTSQYEKR
+664 DDGQYMAGTSRYEKR
-679 GIAPFVPE
+679 GIALFVPE
-687 WKKDNCIQ
+687 WNIDNCIQ

-710 FLLDK
+710 FLLD
-715 EEKAKAP
+715 EEQKAKAP
-722 EGFETIKAIGKGLE
+722 EGFETKKAIGKGLE
-736 KYEFR
+736 GYEFR
-741 MQVSP
+741 IQVSP

-760 APNKALVMRPVEEQI
+760 APKKALAMKPIDEQI
-775 NKEAENWIFAH
+775 EKQAENWEYAH
-786 EKIGYK
+786 GEVGYRN
-792 DDEIEANN
+792 DEIAPTN

-805 FHQPL
+805 FSQPL

-824 YAKLVTQL
+824 YAKLITQL
-832 FGNHQIISNATG
+832 YGDHQIISNATG

-859 TNKDG
+859 TNNNG
-864 HGPAWASSL
+864 EGPAWASSL

-892 LQLETLIKKFLAL
+892 FLLETLMKKFLEL
-905 KLQSPLNEAFK
+905 KVSTPLNDAFN
-916 EWLENNNDFDGSKK
+916 EWLENNDDFEESKK
-930 ASIKIESLI
+930 AAIKIESLI
-939 SNKTGNEEADK
+939 ANETDNEEANK
-950 ILDRIINL
+950 IIERIKSL
-958 KDYLVKKSVWVY
+958 KDYLVKKSVWIY

-981 SGLDHVLASGEDI
+981 SGVDHVLASGDDI
-994 NIMVFDTE
+994 NIIVFDTE

-1069 PGPSLIIA
+1069 HGPSLIIA
-1077 YSPCINHGLKAG
+1077 YAPCINHGLKAG

-1100 VLSGYWHLW
+1100 VASGYWHLW
-1109 RFNPQLRLE
+1109 RFNPLLKEE

-1136 FLQGEVRYSSLK
+1136 FLQGEVRYASLK

-1153 TADQLY
+1153 DADRLY
-1159 SQAEEA
+1159 AEAEEA
-1165 AKERLDSYKR
+1165 AKERLESYKK
-1175 MANQE
+1175 MENK

>member
-1 MVLKRKKV
+1 MTIKRRKV

-23 FSEVAAI
+23 FSEVSAI

-44 KWAADGRKNLFGNPV
+44 KWAANGRLNLYGNPV
-59 QVTEMQHEAGAAG
+59 SVTEMQHEAGAAG
-72 AVHGSLVAGALTST
+72 AVHGSLAAGALTST

-92 FLLMIPDMYKIA
+92 LLLMIPDMYKIA

-123 LNMYGDHQDVMAAR
+123 INMYGDHQDVMAAR
-137 QTGFAFLASGSVQE
+137 ATGFAMLASGSVQE

-158 AHLAAIEG
+158 AHLSAIKAR
-166 SVPFVNFFDGF
+166 VPFVNFFDGF
-177 RTSHEVQK
+177 RTSHEIQK
-185 IEVWDYD
+185 IDVWDYD
-192 QFADLVD
+192 QFEDMVD
-199 YDAIDRFKNNSLNPN
+199 WKAIDDFKNDSLNPH

-219 GVFEKNGYFQRT
+219 GVFEKSGYFQRT

-238 SVIPGIVE
+238 NGLPEIVV

-256 GTNYGLFNYEGDP
+256 GTNYSLFNYEGAED
-269 NATDVIVAM
+269 ATDIIIAM

-288 VDYLNKNTDAKV
+288 VEELNKEGRKV
-300 GVLKVHLYRPFS
+300 GLVKVHLYRPFS
-312 AKHFLEKMPKSV
+312 TKHLLEAIPKTV

-334 EKGSVGEPLLLDVT
+334 EKGSAGEPLYLDVL
-348 QVYQESDRNPMIIGG
+348 ESFSDSDRNPKIIAG
-363 RYGLGQKDTTPAHFA
+363 RYGLGQKDTRPAHIKS
-378 AVFNNLR
+378 VFDNLA
-385 KNNPKNHFTIGI
+385 KDEPKNHFTVGII
-397 DDDVMNTSIE
+397 DDVTNTSLE
-407 IDKDFVITDGE
+407 VDDSFVISDGQ
-418 TTRCV
+418 TTRCI

-459 KKSNGLTL
+459 KKSNGLTM

-478 AAYLIDEADFV
+478 AAYFIDEADFV

-504 NLKDG
+504 NLKEG
-509 GIFLLNTIWNED
+509 GIFLLNTIWSEE
-521 ELEEHL
+521 ELEEHI
-527 PNKMKAEIAN
+527 PNYLLKEIAD

-553 VGLGNRTNMVIQTA
+553 VGLGHRTNMVIQTA
-567 FFILSK
+567 FFILSE
-573 VLNIDDAIKYL
+573 VLPIEDAIKYL
-584 KESIQKSYGMKGQNI
+584 KDSIEKSYGMKGQDI
-599 VDMNNAAV
+599 VDMNNKAV
-607 DMTKRELKEIKVPEA
+607 DRASEELQEIKVKEE
-622 WKNLKKDVKEVNENE
+622 WKNLGEDREGTNENE

-644 VRPIIELKE
+644 VRPIINLEE

-664 DDGTYMSGTSQYEKR
+664 DDGQYMAGTSRYEKR
-679 GIAPFVPE
+679 GIALFVPE
-687 WKKDNCIQ
+687 WNIDNCIQ

-710 FLLDK
+710 FLLD
-715 EEKAKAP
+715 EEQKAKAP
-722 EGFETIKAIGKGLE
+722 EGFETKKAIGKGLE
-736 KYEFR
+736 GYEFR
-741 MQVSP
+741 IQVSP

-760 APNKALVMRPVEEQI
+760 APKKALAMKPIDEQI
-775 NKEAENWIFAH
+775 EKQAENWEYAH
-786 EKIGYK
+786 GEVGYRN
-792 DDEIEANN
+792 DEIAPTN

-805 FHQPL
+805 FSQPL

-824 YAKLVTQL
+824 YAKLITQL
-832 FGNHQIISNATG
+832 YGDHQIISNATG

-859 TNKDG
+859 TNNNG
-864 HGPAWASSL
+864 EGPAWASSL

-892 LQLETLIKKFLAL
+892 FLLETLMKKFLEL
-905 KLQSPLNEAFK
+905 KVSTPLNDAFN
-916 EWLENNNDFDGSKK
+916 EWLENNDDFEESKK
-930 ASIKIESLI
+930 AAIKIESLI
-939 SNKTGNEEADK
+939 ANETDNDEANKIIE
-950 ILDRIINL
+950 RIKSL
-958 KDYLVKKSVWVY
+958 KDYLVKKSVWIY

-981 SGLDHVLASGEDI
+981 SGVDHVLASGDDI
-994 NIMVFDTE
+994 NIIVFDTE

-1069 PGPSLIIA
+1069 HGPSLIIA
-1077 YSPCINHGLKAG
+1077 YAPCINHGLKAG

-1100 VLSGYWHLW
+1100 VASGYWHLW
-1109 RFNPQLRLE
+1109 RFNPLLKEE

-1136 FLQGEVRYSSLK
+1136 FLQGEVRYASLK

-1153 TADQLY
+1153 DADRLY
-1159 SQAEEA
+1159 AEAEEA
-1165 AKERLDSYKR
+1165 AKERLESYKK
-1175 MANQE
+1175 MENK

>member
-1 MVLKRKKV
+1 MTIKRRKV

-23 FSEVAAI
+23 FSEVSAI

-44 KWAADGRKNLFGNPV
+44 KWAANERLNLFGNPV
-59 QVTEMQHEAGAAG
+59 SVTEMQHEAGAAG
-72 AVHGSLVAGALTST
+72 AVHGSLAAGALTST

-92 FLLMIPDMYKIA
+92 LLLMIPDMYKIA

-112 HVAARSLSTCS
+112 HVAARSLSTS
-123 LNMYGDHQDVMAAR
+123 AINMYGDHQDVMAAR
-137 QTGFAFLASGSVQE
+137 ATGFAMLAAGSVQE
-151 IMDLSPV
+151 IMDISPV
-158 AHLAAIEG
+158 AHLAAIKG
-166 SVPFVNFFDGF
+166 RVPFVNFFDGF
-177 RTSHEVQK
+177 RTSHEIQK
-185 IEVWDYD
+185 IDVWDYD
-192 QFADLVD
+192 QFEDMVD
-199 YDAIDRFKNNSLNPN
+199 WKAIDDFKNDSLNPH

-219 GVFEKNGYFQRT
+219 GVFEKSGYFQRA

-238 SVIPGIVE
+238 DAIPEIVLS
-246 DYMNK
+246 YMEK
-251 INEKI
+251 VNEKI
-256 GTNYGLFNYEGDP
+256 GTDYSLFNYVGAKD
-269 NATDVIVAM
+269 ATDIIVAM

-288 VDYLNKNTDAKV
+288 VEELNKEGRKV
-300 GVLKVHLYRPFS
+300 GLVKVHLYRPFS
-312 AKHFLEKMPKSV
+312 TKHLLEAIPETV

-334 EKGSVGEPLLLDVT
+334 EKGSAGEPLYLDVL
-348 QVYQESDRNPMIIGG
+348 EAFSDSNRNPKIIAG
-363 RYGLGQKDTTPAHFA
+363 RYGLGQKDTRPAHFKS
-378 AVFNNLR
+378 VFDNLA
-385 KNNPKNHFTIGI
+385 KEDAKNHFTVGI
-397 DDDVMNTSIE
+397 NDDVTHTSLE
-407 IDKDFVITDGE
+407 VDDSFVINDGK
-418 TTRCV
+418 TTRCI

-437 SAIKIIGDNTD
+437 NAIKIIGDNTD

-459 KKSNGLTL
+459 KKSNGLTM

-478 AAYLIDEADFV
+478 AAYFIDEADFV

-504 NLKDG
+504 NLKEG
-509 GIFLLNTIWNED
+509 GIFLLNTIWSEE
-521 ELEEHL
+521 ELEDHI
-527 PNKMKAEIAN
+527 PNYLLKEIAE

-553 VGLGNRTNMVIQTA
+553 VGLGHRTNMVIQTA
-567 FFILSK
+567 FFILSE
-573 VLNIDDAIKYL
+573 VLPIDDAIKYL
-584 KESIQKSYGMKGQNI
+584 KDSIEKSYGMKGQDI
-599 VDMNNAAV
+599 VDMNNKAV
-607 DMTKRELKEIKVPEA
+607 DRASEELQEIKVKEE
-622 WKNLKKDVKEVNENE
+622 WKNLKDDREDENENE

-644 VRPIIELKE
+644 VKPIINLKE

-664 DDGTYMSGTSQYEKR
+664 DDGQYMAGTSRYEKR
-679 GIAPFVPE
+679 GIALFVPE
-687 WKKDNCIQ
+687 WNIDNCIQ

-710 FLLDK
+710 FLLD
-715 EEKAKAP
+715 EEQKKKAP
-722 EGFETIKAIGKGLE
+722 EGFETKKAIGKGLE
-736 KYEFR
+736 GYEFR
-741 MQVSP
+741 IQVSP

-760 APNKALVMRPVEEQI
+760 APKKALAMKPIDEQI
-775 NKEAENWIFAH
+775 EKQAENWEYAH
-786 EKIGYK
+786 SEVGYRN
-792 DDEIEANN
+792 DEIAPTN

-805 FHQPL
+805 FSQPL

-824 YAKLVTQL
+824 YAKLITQL
-832 FGNHQIISNATG
+832 YGDHQIISNATG

-859 TNKDG
+859 TNNNG
-864 HGPAWASSL
+864 EGPAWASSL

-892 LQLETLIKKFLAL
+892 FLLETLMKKFLEL
-905 KLQSPLNEAFK
+905 KVSTPLNDAFN
-916 EWLENNNDFDGSKK
+916 EWLENNDDFEESKK
-930 ASIKIESLI
+930 AAIKIESLI
-939 SNKTGNEEADK
+939 ANETDNDEANKIIE
-950 ILDRIINL
+950 RIKNL
-958 KDYLVKKSVWVY
+958 KDYLVKKSVWIY

-981 SGLDHVLASGEDI
+981 SGVDHVLASGDDI
-994 NIMVFDTE
+994 NIIVFDTE

-1069 PGPSLIIA
+1069 HGPSLIIA
-1077 YSPCINHGLKAG
+1077 YAPCINHGLKAG

-1100 VLSGYWHLW
+1100 VASGYWHLW
-1109 RFNPQLRLE
+1109 RFNPLLKEE

-1123 SLDSKDPTESFQE
+1123 TLDSKDPTESFQE
-1136 FLQGEVRYSSLK
+1136 FLQGEVRYASLK

-1153 TADQLY
+1153 DADRLY
-1159 SQAEEA
+1159 AEAEEA
-1165 AKERLDSYKR
+1165 AKERLESYKK
-1175 MANQE
+1175 MENK